1 MASTVSDLLVRLG
14 VDDVKFK
21 NGLSVAEARA
31 KSFSTRTTQYL
42 KNIENAANSVEKINT
57 RLFNFSVASVGLGTL
72 KNYVDGYTEVKN
84 KLALVESASFSSQRG
99 LQSLFDISLKTNQSL
114 EATSSIYQRF
124 AQNAQALGINQ
135 ARVAS
140 LTETVSKAV
149 AISGASAES
158 AQAALMQFGQ
168 SLASGVFR
176 GQEFNSVMEQAPGL
190 AQAMAK
196 GLGVSVGELRNMAN
210 AGKLT
215 MDVIIPALE
224 RVKGSVD
231 EQFNTRVVTIGMAFE
246 NLRTST
252 TKWIGELDQASGASN
267 GFATAVNGIAEHLTI
282 ATSALGGFAAA
293 LIINKLRAFIAA
305 GNEQATLAINVARAE
320 SVKTAALREQ
330 AQAEM
335 SLIQIKLTHART
347 EAELLA
353 IQQQSEVQSR
363 KLTAA
368 ITAENNARR
377 NLDLVTKR
385 ASAGGRLFSNALGFV
400 GGPIGLV
407 TIGLTAA
414 TGALIEYRQKTE
426 QAKQESLAF
435 ADSLDITSDSLRTV
449 TADMLSSMRTK
460 LERSIDTQKAVIAE
474 LKAETSRLEQQVKI
488 QIEGMDSQG
497 LQNNQH
503 AIERYK
509 KLIGDLS
516 IKKGELAAANEKLE
530 KSERDLLTLDSG
542 KSIAELNTKL
552 KELLPTVDLS
562 KINIDKLGL
571 SVEDFNRLAPSVES
585 GANSISSA
593 VQRMGAMA
601 LIVAGNFDA
610 LGLSVKNALSD
621 KAQKIIDRNN
631 RQIAINREKDPE
643 KKRRMEAED
652 QAINSGFDPSS
663 TDFSAVADSFYN
675 ALGSKKTKGASKGA
689 GKGERAR
696 DSWLNFYDEIR
707 KKSTSSLNEINL
719 EQDQMVR
726 RLNEHLK
733 KGVVSHQEYEIAK
746 TAITE
751 RFEKQRLELSGKY
764 APNKLLKSELKDELA
779 AIQELYAAGQLNQA
793 EAAKASQRAQFDYAQ
808 GVSQNVV
815 DPLAQFRAQFDPNQE
830 IENQRTRDLAL
841 LDAMQSGNEQKLLSE
856 EEYQRRK
863 KEIQDKYDLERQKK
877 EADYY
882 AQSTQMMSSAFDT
895 MAGVIANAAG
905 QQSAAYKA
913 MFAVSKAFAIAESM
927 INIQLA
933 LSEAAKLP
941 YPQNLVEYARA
952 ASQTASIVSN
962 IQSVTMSF
970 ATGGHVQ
977 GPGTGTSDS
986 IPAWLSNNEFVMT
999 SRTVDHYGVGFM
1011 NALNQRRLP
1020 KFANGGRVGG
1030 GGSPS
1035 YPGIRSNHGGGEMNN
1050 DITITIHID
1059 NNGNEETTTEQKA
1072 QQGKQLGDIIT
1083 GKVLEVLQ
1091 KERRSGGLLA

>member
-14 VDDVKFK
+14 VDDAKFR
-21 NGLSVAEARA
+21 NGLNVAEARA
-31 KSFSTRTTQYL
+31 KSFSIRTTQYL
-42 KNIENAANSVEKINT
+42 KNIENAANSIEKINY

-84 KLALVESASFSSQRG
+84 KLALVESTSFSSQRG

-149 AISGASAES
+149 AISGASAAS

-176 GQEFNSVMEQAPGL
+176 GQEFNSVMEQTPGL

-215 MDVIIPALE
+215 TDVIIPALE
-224 RVKGSVD
+224 RVKDSVD

-252 TKWIGELDQASGASN
+252 TKWIGELDQASGASQ
-267 GFATAVNGIAEHLTI
+267 GFATVISGMADHLTV
-282 ATSALGGFAAA
+282 ATSALGGFAAV
-293 LIINKLRAFIAA
+293 LSVNKLRAFIAA
-305 GNEQATLAINVARAE
+305 GNEQAALAINVARAE

-335 SLIQIKLTHART
+335 SLIQIKLAHART
-347 EAELLA
+347 ESELLA
-353 IQQQSEVQSR
+353 IQQQAEVQSR

-368 ITAENNARR
+368 IMAESNARR

-385 ASAGGRLFSNALGFV
+385 ATAGGRLFSNALGFV

-414 TGALIEYRQKTE
+414 AGALIEYRQKTE

-460 LERSIDTQKAVIAE
+460 LERSIETQKAVITE
-474 LKAETSRLEQQVKI
+474 LKAETNKLEQQVKI
-488 QIEGMDSQG
+488 QIDGMNSQG

-516 IKKGELAAANEKLE
+516 IKKGELAEANEKLE
-530 KSERDLLTLDSG
+530 KSERDLLTIDSG
-542 KSIAELNTKL
+542 KSIAEFNTKL

-571 SVEDFNRLAPSVES
+571 SVEDFNRLVPNAES

-631 RQIAINREKDPE
+631 RQIAIRNEKDPK
-643 KKRRMEAED
+643 KKRRLEAED
-652 QAINSGFDPSS
+652 QAINSGFNPTDG
-663 TDFSAVADSFYN
+663 DFSAVADSFYN
-675 ALGSKKTKGASKGA
+675 VLGVKD
-689 GKGERAR
+689 GKNGGKSERAR
-696 DSWLNFYDEIR
+696 DSWLSFYDEIR
-707 KKSTSSLNEINL
+707 KKNSSSLGEIEL
-719 EQDQMVR
+719 EQARMFQ
-726 RLNEHLK
+726 RLEEHHK
-733 KGVVSHQEYEIAK
+733 KGVVTYQEYETAK
-746 TAITE
+746 TAIAE
-751 RFEKQRLELSGKY
+751 RFARQRLELAGKY
-764 APNKLLKSELKDELA
+764 APEKLLKANLNDDLKS
-779 AIQELYAAGQLNQA
+779 IQELYSAGQLNQA

-808 GVSQNVV
+808 GVSQSAV

-895 MAGVIANAAG
+895 MAGVMANAAG
-905 QQSAAYKA
+905 KQSAAYKA
-913 MFAVSKAFAIAESM
+913 MFAVSKAFAIAESI

-941 YPQNLVEYARA
+941 YPQNLVEYARV

-1011 NALNQRRLP
+1011 NALNQRRFP
-1020 KFANGGRVGG
+1020 KFANGGHVGG
-1030 GGSPS
+1030 KSDS
-1035 YPGIRSNHGGGEMNN
+1035 YDGLFSGGGASTNN
-1050 DITITIHID
+1050 EVSITINID
-1059 NNGNEETTTEQKA
+1059 KNGNESVTAEQKA
-1072 QQGKQLGDIIT
+1072 AQGKELALAIQEN
-1083 GKVLEVLQ
+1083 VLEVLRKQ
-1091 KERRSGGLLA
+1091 RRPGGMLG

>member
-14 VDDVKFK
+14 VDDAKFK

-176 GQEFNSVMEQAPGL
+176 GQEFNSVMEQTPGL

-252 TKWIGELDQASGASN
+252 TKWIGELDQATGTSQ
-267 GFATAVNGIAEHLTI
+267 GFATVISGIADHLTV
-282 ATSALGGFAAA
+282 ATSALGGFAAV
-293 LIINKLRAFIAA
+293 LSVNKLRAFIAA
-305 GNEQATLAINVARAE
+305 GNEQAALAINVARAE
-320 SVKTAALREQ
+320 NVKTAALREQ

-347 EAELLA
+347 ESELLA
-353 IQQQSEVQSR
+353 IQQQAEVQSR

-368 ITAENNARR
+368 IMAESNARR

-385 ASAGGRLFSNALGFV
+385 ATAGGRLFSNALGFV

-414 TGALIEYRQKTE
+414 AGALIEYRQKTE

-435 ADSLDITSDSLRTV
+435 ADSLDVTGESLRTV

-460 LERSIDTQKAVIAE
+460 LERSIETQREVIAE
-474 LKAETSRLEQQVKI
+474 LKAETSRLERQVKI
-488 QIEGMDSQG
+488 QAEGMESQG
-497 LQNNQH
+497 LQNNQY

-516 IKKGELAAANEKLE
+516 IKKGELAIANEKLE
-530 KSERDLLTLDSG
+530 KSERDLAAIDSG
-542 KSIAELNTKL
+542 KSIAEFNTKL

-571 SVEDFNRLAPSVES
+571 SVEDFNRLVPSAES

-631 RQIAINREKDPE
+631 RQIAINREKDPK
-643 KKRRMEAED
+643 KKRRLEAED
-652 QAINSGFDPSS
+652 QAINSGFDPNS

-675 ALGSKKTKGASKGA
+675 ALGSKKTKGAGGA

-719 EQDQMVR
+719 EQDQMMR

-779 AIQELYAAGQLNQA
+779 AIQELYAAGQLTKGESDN
-793 EAAKASQRAQFDYAQ
+793 AKLKAKFEYAQ
-808 GVSQNVV
+808 QVSQNAVSPQDQV
-815 DPLAQFRAQFDPNQE
+815 RAIYDPTQELKNKQAQELAQ
-830 IENQRTRDLAL
+830 L
-841 LDAMQSGNEQKLLSE
+841 QSFNEQKLITE
-856 EEYQRRK
+856 EEFQQRRQ
-863 KEIQDKYDLERQKK
+863 EIIDKYKNNEFQQDMANYATGLNDLG
-877 EADYY
+877 
-882 AQSTQMMSSAFDT
+882 SAFDGLAS
-895 MAGVIANAAG
+895 MVEQSAGK
-905 QQSAAYKA
+905 QSAAYKA
-913 MFAVSKAFAIAESM
+913 MFAISKAFAIAEATVKLSQAIAQAM
-927 INIQLA
+927 ADPSA
-933 LSEAAKLP
+933 LTPAQKFANMAAVASAGV
-941 YPQNLVEYARA
+941 NLISQITSIA
-952 ASQTASIVSN
+952 A
-962 IQSVTMSF
+962 F

-999 SRTVDHYGVGFM
+999 SRTVDHYGVAFM

-1020 KFANGGRVGG
+1020 RFASGGRVGG

-1035 YPGIRSNHGGGEMNN
+1035 YPGISSNGGEGDHNEIS
-1050 DITITIHID
+1050 ITINIAKDGKEDVTV
-1059 NNGNEETTTEQKA
+1059 EQQIAQSKA
-1072 QQGKQLGDIIT
+1072 LSDAIT
-1083 GKVLEVLQ
+1083 VKVLEVMRKQ
-1091 KERRSGGLLA
+1091 RGRDGGLLN

>member
-14 VDDVKFK
+14 VDDAKFR
-21 NGLSVAEARA
+21 NGLNVAEARA
-31 KSFSTRTTQYL
+31 KSFSIRTTQYL
-42 KNIENAANSVEKINT
+42 KNIENAANSLEKINT
-57 RLFNFSVASVGLGTL
+57 RLFNFSIAGVGLGTL
-72 KNYVDGYTEVKN
+72 KNYADGYTEVKN

-124 AQNAQALGINQ
+124 AQNAQALGISQ

-149 AISGASAES
+149 AISGASAAS

-176 GQEFNSVMEQAPGL
+176 GQEFNSVMEQTPGL

-252 TKWIGELDQASGASN
+252 TKWIGELDQATGASQ
-267 GFATAVNGIAEHLTI
+267 GFATVISGMADHLTV
-282 ATSALGGFAAA
+282 ATSALGGFAAV
-293 LIINKLRAFIAA
+293 LSINKLRAFIAA
-305 GNEQATLAINVARAE
+305 GNEQAALAINVARAE

-335 SLIQIKLTHART
+335 SLIQIKLTHVRT

-353 IQQQSEVQSR
+353 IQQQAEVQSR

-368 ITAENNARR
+368 IMAESNARR
-377 NLDLVTKR
+377 NLDIVTKH
-385 ASAGGRLFSNALGFV
+385 ATAGGRLFSNALGFV

-414 TGALIEYRQKTE
+414 AGALIEYRQKTE

-435 ADSLDITSDSLRTV
+435 ADSLDITSDSLRTI

-460 LERSIDTQKAVIAE
+460 LERSIETQKAVITE
-474 LKAETSRLEQQVKI
+474 LKAETNRLEQQVKI
-488 QIEGMDSQG
+488 QIDGMNSQG

-516 IKKGELAAANEKLE
+516 IKKGELAEANEKLE
-530 KSERDLLTLDSG
+530 KSERDLLTIDSG
-542 KSIAELNTKL
+542 KSIAEFNTKL

-571 SVEDFNRLAPSVES
+571 SVEDFNRLVPSVES
-585 GANSISSA
+585 GSNSISSA

-601 LIVAGNFDA
+601 LIVASNFDA

-631 RQIAINREKDPE
+631 RQIAINREKDPK
-643 KKRRMEAED
+643 KKRRLEAED
-652 QAINSGFDPSS
+652 QAINSGFDPNS

-675 ALGSKKTKGASKGA
+675 ALGSKKTKGSG
-689 GKGERAR
+689 GKSEQAR

-719 EQDQMVR
+719 EQDQMMR

-841 LDAMQSGNEQKLLSE
+841 LDAMRSGNEQKLLSE

-895 MAGVIANAAG
+895 MAGVMANAAG

-1011 NALNQRRLP
+1011 NALNQRRFP
-1020 KFANGGRVGG
+1020 KFANGGHVGG
-1030 GGSPS
+1030 KSDS
-1035 YPGIRSNHGGGEMNN
+1035 YDGLFSGGGASTNN
-1050 DITITIHID
+1050 EVSITINID
-1059 NNGNEETTTEQKA
+1059 KNGNESVTAEQKA
-1072 QQGKQLGDIIT
+1072 EQGKELALAIQAN
-1083 GKVLEVLQ
+1083 VLEVLRKQ
-1091 KERRSGGLLA
+1091 RRPGGMLG

>member
-14 VDDVKFK
+14 VDDAKFRS
-21 NGLSVAEARA
+21 GLNVAEARA
-31 KSFSTRTTQYL
+31 KSFSIRTTQYL
-42 KNIENAANSVEKINT
+42 ENIENAANSLEKINT
-57 RLFNFSVASVGLGTL
+57 RLFNFSVAGVGLGTL
-72 KNYVDGYTEVKN
+72 KNYADGYTEVKN

-176 GQEFNSVMEQAPGL
+176 GQEFNSVMEQTPGL

-231 EQFNTRVVTIGMAFE
+231 EQFNTRVVTISMAFE

-252 TKWIGELDQASGASN
+252 TKWIGELDQATGTSQ
-267 GFATAVNGIAEHLTI
+267 GFATVISGVADHLTV
-282 ATSALGGFAAA
+282 ATSALGGFAAV
-293 LIINKLRAFIAA
+293 LSINKLRAFIAA
-305 GNEQATLAINVARAE
+305 GNEQAALAINVARAE
-320 SVKTAALREQ
+320 NVKTAALREQ

-347 EAELLA
+347 ESELLA
-353 IQQQSEVQSR
+353 IQQQAEVQSR

-368 ITAENNARR
+368 IMAESNARR

-385 ASAGGRLFSNALGFV
+385 ATAGGRLFSNALGFV

-414 TGALIEYRQKTE
+414 AGALIEYRQKTE

-460 LERSIDTQKAVIAE
+460 LERSIETQKAVITE
-474 LKAETSRLEQQVKI
+474 LKAETNRLEQQVKI
-488 QIEGMDSQG
+488 QIDGMNSQG

-516 IKKGELAAANEKLE
+516 IKKGELAEANEKLE
-530 KSERDLLTLDSG
+530 KSERDLLTIDSG
-542 KSIAELNTKL
+542 KSIAEFNTKL

-571 SVEDFNRLAPSVES
+571 SVEDFNRLVPSAES

-601 LIVAGNFDA
+601 LIVASNFDA

-631 RQIAINREKDPE
+631 RQIAINREKDPK
-643 KKRRMEAED
+643 KKRRLEAED
-652 QAINSGFDPSS
+652 QAINSGFDPNS

-675 ALGSKKTKGASKGA
+675 VLGSKKTKGA

-707 KKSTSSLNEINL
+707 KKNSSSLGEIEL
-719 EQDQMVR
+719 EQARMFQ
-726 RLNEHLK
+726 RLEEHNK
-733 KGVVSHQEYEIAK
+733 KGVVSYQEYETAK
-746 TAITE
+746 TAIAE
-751 RFEKQRLELSGKY
+751 RFARQRLELAGKY
-764 APNKLLKSELKDELA
+764 APEKLLKANLNDDLKS
-779 AIQELYAAGQLNQA
+779 IQELYNAGQLNQA
-793 EAAKASQRAQFDYAQ
+793 EAAKAAQRAQFDYAQ
-808 GVSQNVV
+808 GVSQNAV
-815 DPLAQFRAQFDPNQE
+815 DPLSQFRAQFDPNQE

-841 LDAMQSGNEQKLLSE
+841 LEAMQSGNEQKLLSE

-877 EADYY
+877 ESDYY

-895 MAGVIANAAG
+895 MAGVMANAAG

-913 MFAVSKAFAIAESM
+913 MFAASKAFAIAESI

-941 YPQNLVEYARA
+941 YPENLVEYARV

-1011 NALNQRRLP
+1011 NALNQRRFP
-1020 KFANGGRVGG
+1020 KFANGGHVGG
-1030 GGSPS
+1030 KSDS
-1035 YPGIRSNHGGGEMNN
+1035 YDGLFSGGGASTNN
-1050 DITITIHID
+1050 EVSITINID
-1059 NNGNEETTTEQKA
+1059 KNGNETVTAEQKA
-1072 QQGKQLGDIIT
+1072 AQGKELALAIQEN
-1083 GKVLEVLQ
+1083 VLEVLRKQ
-1091 KERRSGGLLA
+1091 RRPGGMLG

>member
-14 VDDVKFK
+14 VDDAKFR
-21 NGLSVAEARA
+21 NGLNVAEARA
-31 KSFSTRTTQYL
+31 KSFSIRTTQYL
-42 KNIENAANSVEKINT
+42 KNIENAANSIEKINY

-149 AISGASAES
+149 AISGASAAS

-176 GQEFNSVMEQAPGL
+176 GQEFNSVMEQTPGL

-252 TKWIGELDQASGASN
+252 TKWIGELDQATGASQ
-267 GFATAVNGIAEHLTI
+267 GFATVISGTADHLTV
-282 ATSALGGFAAA
+282 ATSALGGFAAV
-293 LIINKLRAFIAA
+293 LSINKLRAFIAA
-305 GNEQATLAINVARAE
+305 GNEQAALAINVARAE
-320 SVKTAALREQ
+320 NVKTAALREQ

-347 EAELLA
+347 ESELLA
-353 IQQQSEVQSR
+353 IQQQAEVQSR

-368 ITAENNARR
+368 IMAESNARR

-385 ASAGGRLFSNALGFV
+385 ATAGGRLFSNALGFV

-414 TGALIEYRQKTE
+414 AGALIEYRQKTE

-435 ADSLDITSDSLRTV
+435 ADSLDVTGESLRTV

-460 LERSIDTQKAVIAE
+460 LERSIETQREVIAE
-474 LKAETSRLEQQVKI
+474 LKAETSRLERQVKI
-488 QIEGMDSQG
+488 QAERMESQG
-497 LQNNQH
+497 LQNNQY
-503 AIERYK
+503 AIKRYK

-516 IKKGELAAANEKLE
+516 IKKGELAIANEKLE
-530 KSERDLLTLDSG
+530 KSERDLAAIDSG
-542 KSIAELNTKL
+542 KSIAEFNTKL

-571 SVEDFNRLAPSVES
+571 SVEDFNRLVPSAES

-631 RQIAINREKDPE
+631 RQIAINREKDPK
-643 KKRRMEAED
+643 KKRRLEAED
-652 QAINSGFDPSS
+652 QAINSGFDPNS

-675 ALGSKKTKGASKGA
+675 ALGSKKTKGA

-719 EQDQMVR
+719 EQDQMMR

-779 AIQELYAAGQLNQA
+779 AIQELYAAGQLTKGESDN
-793 EAAKASQRAQFDYAQ
+793 AKLKAKFEYAQ
-808 GVSQNVV
+808 QVSQNAVSPQDQV
-815 DPLAQFRAQFDPNQE
+815 RAIYDPTQELKNKQAQELAQLQAF
-830 IENQRTRDLAL
+830 
-841 LDAMQSGNEQKLLSE
+841 NEQKLITE
-856 EEYQRRK
+856 DEFQQRRQ
-863 KEIQDKYDLERQKK
+863 EIIDKYKNDEFQRDMANYATGLNDLG
-877 EADYY
+877 
-882 AQSTQMMSSAFDT
+882 SAFDGLAS
-895 MAGVIANAAG
+895 MVEQSAGK
-905 QQSAAYKA
+905 QSAAYKA
-913 MFAVSKAFAIAESM
+913 MFAISKAFAIAEATVKLSQAIAQAM
-927 INIQLA
+927 ADPSA
-933 LSEAAKLP
+933 LTPAQKFANMAAVASAGV
-941 YPQNLVEYARA
+941 NLISQITSVA
-952 ASQTASIVSN
+952 A
-962 IQSVTMSF
+962 F

-999 SRTVDHYGVGFM
+999 SRTVDHYGVAFM

-1020 KFANGGRVGG
+1020 RFASGGRVGG

-1035 YPGIRSNHGGGEMNN
+1035 YPGISGNGGEGDHNEIS
-1050 DITITIHID
+1050 ITINIAKDGKEDVTV
-1059 NNGNEETTTEQKA
+1059 EQQIAQSKA
-1072 QQGKQLGDIIT
+1072 LSDAIT
-1083 GKVLEVLQ
+1083 VKVLEVMRKQ
-1091 KERRSGGLLA
+1091 RGRDGGLLN

>member
-14 VDDVKFK
+14 VDDAKFRS
-21 NGLSVAEARA
+21 GLNVAEARA
-31 KSFSTRTTQYL
+31 KSFSIRTTQYL
-42 KNIENAANSVEKINT
+42 KNIENAANSLEKINT

-72 KNYVDGYTEVKN
+72 KNYADGYTEVKN

-149 AISGASAES
+149 AISGASAAS

-176 GQEFNSVMEQAPGL
+176 GQEFNSVMEQTPGL
-190 AQAMAK
+190 AQAIAK
-196 GLGVSVGELRNMAN
+196 GLGVSIGELRNMAN

-231 EQFNTRVVTIGMAFE
+231 EQFNTRVVTISMAFE

-252 TKWIGELDQASGASN
+252 TKWIGELDQATGTSQ
-267 GFATAVNGIAEHLTI
+267 GFATVISGVADHLTV
-282 ATSALGGFAAA
+282 ATSALGGFAAV
-293 LIINKLRAFIAA
+293 LSINKLRAFIAA
-305 GNEQATLAINVARAE
+305 GNEQAALAINVARAE
-320 SVKTAALREQ
+320 NVKTAALREQ

-347 EAELLA
+347 ESELLA
-353 IQQQSEVQSR
+353 IQQQAEVQSR

-368 ITAENNARR
+368 IMAESNARR

-385 ASAGGRLFSNALGFV
+385 ATAGGRLFSNALGFV

-414 TGALIEYRQKTE
+414 AGALIEYRQKTE

-435 ADSLDITSDSLRTV
+435 ADSLDITSDSLRTI

-460 LERSIDTQKAVIAE
+460 LERSIETQKAVITE
-474 LKAETSRLEQQVKI
+474 LKAETNRLEQQVKI
-488 QIEGMDSQG
+488 QIDGMNSQG

-516 IKKGELAAANEKLE
+516 IKKGELAEANEKLE
-530 KSERDLLTLDSG
+530 KSERDLLTIDSG
-542 KSIAELNTKL
+542 KSIAEFNTKL

-571 SVEDFNRLAPSVES
+571 SVEDFNRLVPSAES

-631 RQIAINREKDPE
+631 RQIAINREKDPK
-643 KKRRMEAED
+643 KKRRLEAED
-652 QAINSGFDPSS
+652 QAINSGFDPNS

-675 ALGSKKTKGASKGA
+675 ALGSKKTKGA

-707 KKSTSSLNEINL
+707 KKNSSSLGEIEL
-719 EQDQMVR
+719 EQARMFQ
-726 RLNEHLK
+726 RLEEHNK
-733 KGVVSHQEYEIAK
+733 KGVVSYQEYETAK
-746 TAITE
+746 TAIAE
-751 RFEKQRLELSGKY
+751 RFARQRLELAGKY
-764 APNKLLKSELKDELA
+764 APEKLLKANRDDELKS
-779 AIQELYAAGQLNQA
+779 IQELYEKGQINQS
-793 EAAKASQRAQFDYAQ
+793 EAAKASNRVQFDYAQ
-808 GVSQNVV
+808 GVSQNAV
-815 DPLAQFRAQFDPNQE
+815 DPLSQFRAQFDPNQE

-856 EEYQRRK
+856 EEYQKRRQQ
-863 KEIQDKYDLERQKK
+863 IMDRYDNQRRQS
-877 EADYY
+877 ELDYY
-882 AQSTQMMSSAFDT
+882 GQSAQMMSSAFDT
-895 MAGVIANAAG
+895 MAGVMENAAG
-905 QQSAAYKA
+905 KQSGIYKA
-913 MFAVSKAFAIAESM
+913 MFVASKAFAIAESV
-927 INIQLA
+927 IKIKQGIANASSLPFPSNLA
-933 LSEAAKLP
+933 AMAS
-941 YPQNLVEYARA
+941 VA
-952 ASQTASIVSN
+952 ASTANIVST
-962 IQSVTMSF
+962 IQSVSMKF

-1011 NALNQRRLP
+1011 NALNQRRFP
-1020 KFANGGRVGG
+1020 KFANGGHVGG
-1030 GGSPS
+1030 KSDS
-1035 YPGIRSNHGGGEMNN
+1035 YDGLFSGGGASTNN
-1050 DITITIHID
+1050 EVSITINID
-1059 NNGNEETTTEQKA
+1059 KNGNETVTAEQKA
-1072 QQGKQLGDIIT
+1072 AQGKELALAIQEN
-1083 GKVLEVLQ
+1083 VLEVLRKQ
-1091 KERRSGGLLA
+1091 RRPGGMLG

>member
-14 VDDVKFK
+14 VDDAKFRS
-21 NGLSVAEARA
+21 GLNVAEARA
-31 KSFSTRTTQYL
+31 KSFSIRTTQYL
-42 KNIENAANSVEKINT
+42 KNIENAANSLEKINT
-57 RLFNFSVASVGLGTL
+57 RLFNFSVAGVGLGTL
-72 KNYVDGYTEVKN
+72 KNYADGYTEVKN

-176 GQEFNSVMEQAPGL
+176 GQEFNSVMEQTPGL

-231 EQFNTRVVTIGMAFE
+231 EQFNTRVVTISMAFE

-252 TKWIGELDQASGASN
+252 TKWIGELDQATGTSQ
-267 GFATAVNGIAEHLTI
+267 GFATVISGVADHLTV
-282 ATSALGGFAAA
+282 ATSALGGFAAV
-293 LIINKLRAFIAA
+293 LSINKLRAFIAA
-305 GNEQATLAINVARAE
+305 GNEQAALAINVARAE
-320 SVKTAALREQ
+320 NVKTAALREQ

-347 EAELLA
+347 ESELLA
-353 IQQQSEVQSR
+353 IQQQAEVQSR

-368 ITAENNARR
+368 IMAESNARR

-385 ASAGGRLFSNALGFV
+385 ATAGGRLFSNALGFV

-414 TGALIEYRQKTE
+414 AGALIEYRQKTE

-460 LERSIDTQKAVIAE
+460 LERSIETQKAVITE
-474 LKAETSRLEQQVKI
+474 LKAETNRLEQQVKI
-488 QIEGMDSQG
+488 QIDGMNSQG

-516 IKKGELAAANEKLE
+516 IKKGELAEANEKLE
-530 KSERDLLTLDSG
+530 KSERDLLTIDSG
-542 KSIAELNTKL
+542 KSIAEFNTKL

-571 SVEDFNRLAPSVES
+571 SVEDFNRLVPSAES

-601 LIVAGNFDA
+601 LIVASNFDA

-631 RQIAINREKDPE
+631 RQIAINREKDPK
-643 KKRRMEAED
+643 KKRRLEAED
-652 QAINSGFDPSS
+652 QAINSGFDPNS

-675 ALGSKKTKGASKGA
+675 ALGSKKTKGA

-707 KKSTSSLNEINL
+707 KKNSSSLGEIEL
-719 EQDQMVR
+719 EQARMFQ
-726 RLNEHLK
+726 RLEEHHK
-733 KGVVSHQEYEIAK
+733 KGVVTYQEYETAK
-746 TAITE
+746 TAIAE
-751 RFEKQRLELSGKY
+751 RFARQRLELAGKY
-764 APNKLLKSELKDELA
+764 APEKLLKANLNDDLKS
-779 AIQELYAAGQLNQA
+779 IQELYSAGQLNQA
-793 EAAKASQRAQFDYAQ
+793 EATKASQRAQFDYAQ
-808 GVSQNVV
+808 GVSQSAV

-895 MAGVIANAAG
+895 MAGVMANAAG

-913 MFAVSKAFAIAESM
+913 MFAVSKAFAIAESI

-941 YPQNLVEYARA
+941 YPANLVEYARV

-962 IQSVTMSF
+962 IQSVTMKF

-1020 KFANGGRVGG
+1020 KFANGGHVGG
-1030 GGSPS
+1030 KSDS
-1035 YPGIRSNHGGGEMNN
+1035 YDGLFSGGGASTNN
-1050 DITITIHID
+1050 EVSITINID
-1059 NNGNEETTTEQKA
+1059 KNGNESVTAEQKA
-1072 QQGKQLGDIIT
+1072 AQGKELALAIQAN
-1083 GKVLEVLQ
+1083 VLEVLRKQ
-1091 KERRSGGLLA
+1091 RRPGGMLG

>member
-14 VDDVKFK
+14 VDDVKFRS
-21 NGLSVAEARA
+21 GLNVAEARA
-31 KSFSTRTTQYL
+31 KSFSIRTTQYL
-42 KNIENAANSVEKINT
+42 KNIENAANSIEKINY

-72 KNYVDGYTEVKN
+72 KNYADGYTEVKN

-149 AISGASAES
+149 AISGASAAS

-176 GQEFNSVMEQAPGL
+176 GQEFNSVMEQTPGL

-196 GLGVSVGELRNMAN
+196 GLGVSIGELRNMAN

-215 MDVIIPALE
+215 TDVIIPALE

-231 EQFNTRVVTIGMAFE
+231 EKFNTRVVTIGMAFE

-252 TKWIGELDQASGASN
+252 TKWIGELDQATGTSQ
-267 GFATAVNGIAEHLTI
+267 GFATVISGMADHLTV
-282 ATSALGGFAAA
+282 ATSALGGFAAV

-305 GNEQATLAINVARAE
+305 GNEQAALAINVARAE

-407 TIGLTAA
+407 TIGLAAA

-460 LERSIDTQKAVIAE
+460 LERSIETQKAVIAE
-474 LKAETSRLEQQVKI
+474 LKAETARLERAVKT
-488 QIEGMDSQG
+488 QAEGMESQG
-497 LQNNQH
+497 LQNNQY
-503 AIERYK
+503 AIDNYK
-509 KLIGDLS
+509 KLLGDLS
-516 IKKGELAAANEKLE
+516 IKKGELSDANEKLK
-530 KSERDLLTLDSG
+530 KSELDLAAIDSG
-542 KSIAELNTKL
+542 KSVAELNTRL

-571 SVEDFNRLAPSVES
+571 SVDDFNRLVPTLEN
-585 GANSISSA
+585 GADSISSA

-631 RQIAINREKDPE
+631 RQIAINREKDPK
-643 KKRRMEAED
+643 KKRRLEAED
-652 QAINSGFDPSS
+652 QAINSGFDPNS

-675 ALGSKKTKGASKGA
+675 ALGSKKTKGA

-719 EQDQMVR
+719 EQDQMMR

-733 KGVVSHQEYEIAK
+733 KGVISHQEYEIAK

-779 AIQELYAAGQLNQA
+779 AIQELYAAGQLTKGESDN
-793 EAAKASQRAQFDYAQ
+793 AKLKAKFEYAQ
-808 GVSQNVV
+808 QVSQNAVSPQDQV
-815 DPLAQFRAQFDPNQE
+815 RAIYDPTQELKNKQAQELAQLQAF
-830 IENQRTRDLAL
+830 
-841 LDAMQSGNEQKLLSE
+841 NEQKLITE
-856 EEYQRRK
+856 EEFQQRRQ
-863 KEIQDKYDLERQKK
+863 EIIDKYKNDEFQRDMTNYATGLNDLG
-877 EADYY
+877 
-882 AQSTQMMSSAFDT
+882 SAFDGLAS
-895 MAGVIANAAG
+895 MVEQSAGK
-905 QQSAAYKA
+905 QSAAYKA
-913 MFAVSKAFAIAESM
+913 MFAISKAFAIAEATVKLSQAIAQAM
-927 INIQLA
+927 ADPSA
-933 LSEAAKLP
+933 LTPAQKFANMAAVASAGV
-941 YPQNLVEYARA
+941 NLISQITSVA
-952 ASQTASIVSN
+952 A
-962 IQSVTMSF
+962 F

-999 SRTVDHYGVGFM
+999 SRTVDHYGVAFM

-1020 KFANGGRVGG
+1020 RFASGGRVGG

-1035 YPGIRSNHGGGEMNN
+1035 YPGISSNGGEGDHNEIS
-1050 DITITIHID
+1050 ITINIAKDGKEDVTV
-1059 NNGNEETTTEQKA
+1059 EQQIAQSKA
-1072 QQGKQLGDIIT
+1072 LSDAIT
-1083 GKVLEVLQ
+1083 VKVLEVMRKQ
-1091 KERRSGGLLA
+1091 RGRDGGLLN

>member
-14 VDDVKFK
+14 VDDAKFR
-21 NGLSVAEARA
+21 NGLNVAEARA
-31 KSFSTRTTQYL
+31 KSFSIRTTQYL
-42 KNIENAANSVEKINT
+42 KNIENAANSIEKINY

-149 AISGASAES
+149 AISGASAAS

-176 GQEFNSVMEQAPGL
+176 GQEFNSVMEQTPGL
-190 AQAMAK
+190 AQAIAK

-215 MDVIIPALE
+215 TDVIIPALE

-231 EQFNTRVVTIGMAFE
+231 EQFNTRVVTISMAFE

-252 TKWIGELDQASGASN
+252 TKWIGELDQATGASQ
-267 GFATAVNGIAEHLTI
+267 GFATVISGMADHLTV
-282 ATSALGGFAAA
+282 ATSALGGFAAV
-293 LIINKLRAFIAA
+293 LSINKLRAFIAA
-305 GNEQATLAINVARAE
+305 GNEQAALAINVARAE
-320 SVKTAALREQ
+320 NVKTAALREQ

-347 EAELLA
+347 ESELLA
-353 IQQQSEVQSR
+353 IQQQAEVQSR

-368 ITAENNARR
+368 IMAESNARR

-385 ASAGGRLFSNALGFV
+385 ATAGGRLFSNALGFV

-414 TGALIEYRQKTE
+414 AGALLEYRQKAE
-426 QAKQESLAF
+426 QAKQESLSF
-435 ADSLDITSDSLRTV
+435 ADSLNITSDSLRTV
-449 TADMLSSMRTK
+449 TADVLSSMRTK
-460 LERSIDTQKAVIAE
+460 LERSIETQKAVITG
-474 LKAETSRLEQQVKI
+474 LKEETSRLEQQVKI
-488 QIEGMDSQG
+488 QINGMNSQG
-497 LQNNQH
+497 LQNNQY

-542 KSIAELNTKL
+542 KPIAELNTKL

-571 SVEDFNRLAPSVES
+571 SVEDFNRLVPSAES

-631 RQIAINREKDPE
+631 RQIAIRNEKDPK
-643 KKRRMEAED
+643 KKRRLEAED
-652 QAINSGFDPSS
+652 QAINSGFDPNS

-675 ALGSKKTKGASKGA
+675 ALGAKD
-689 GKGERAR
+689 GKSGGKSERAR
-696 DSWLNFYDEIR
+696 DSWLSFYDEIR

-719 EQDQMVR
+719 EQDQMMR

-779 AIQELYAAGQLNQA
+779 AIQELYAAGQLTKGESDN
-793 EAAKASQRAQFDYAQ
+793 AKLKAKFEYAQ
-808 GVSQNVV
+808 QVSQNAVSPQDQV
-815 DPLAQFRAQFDPNQE
+815 RAIYDPTQELKNKQTQELAQLQAF
-830 IENQRTRDLAL
+830 
-841 LDAMQSGNEQKLLSE
+841 NEQKLITE
-856 EEYQRRK
+856 EEFQKRRQ
-863 KEIQDKYDLERQKK
+863 EIIDKYKNDEFQRDMANYATGLNDLG
-877 EADYY
+877 
-882 AQSTQMMSSAFDT
+882 SAFDGLAS
-895 MAGVIANAAG
+895 MVEQSAGK
-905 QQSAAYKA
+905 QSAAYKA
-913 MFAVSKAFAIAESM
+913 MFAISKAFAIAEATVKLSQAIAQAM
-927 INIQLA
+927 ADPSA
-933 LSEAAKLP
+933 LTPAQKFANMAAVASAGV
-941 YPQNLVEYARA
+941 NLISQITSVA
-952 ASQTASIVSN
+952 A
-962 IQSVTMSF
+962 F

-999 SRTVDHYGVGFM
+999 SRTVDHYGMAFM

-1020 KFANGGRVGG
+1020 RFASGGRVGG

-1035 YPGIRSNHGGGEMNN
+1035 YPGISSNGGEGDHNEIS
-1050 DITITIHID
+1050 ITINIAKDGKEDVTV
-1059 NNGNEETTTEQKA
+1059 EQQIAQSKA
-1072 QQGKQLGDIIT
+1072 LSDAIT
-1083 GKVLEVLQ
+1083 VKVLEVMRKQ
-1091 KERRSGGLLA
+1091 RGRDGGLLN

>member
-14 VDDVKFK
+14 VDDVKFRS
-21 NGLSVAEARA
+21 GLNVAEARA
-31 KSFSTRTTQYL
+31 KSFSIRTAQYL
-42 KNIENAANSVEKINT
+42 KNIENAANSLEKINT

-72 KNYVDGYTEVKN
+72 KNYADGYTEVKN

-149 AISGASAES
+149 AISGASAAS

-176 GQEFNSVMEQAPGL
+176 GQEFNSVMEQTPGL

-196 GLGVSVGELRNMAN
+196 GLGVSIGELRNMAN

-215 MDVIIPALE
+215 TDVIIPALE

-231 EQFNTRVVTIGMAFE
+231 EKFNTRVVTIGMAFE

-252 TKWIGELDQASGASN
+252 TKWIGELDQATGTSQ
-267 GFATAVNGIAEHLTI
+267 GFATVISGMADHLTV
-282 ATSALGGFAAA
+282 ATSALGGFAAV

-305 GNEQATLAINVARAE
+305 GNEQAALAINVARAE

-407 TIGLTAA
+407 TIGLAAA

-460 LERSIDTQKAVIAE
+460 LERSIETQKAVIAE
-474 LKAETSRLEQQVKI
+474 LKAETARLERAVKT
-488 QIEGMDSQG
+488 QAEGMESQG
-497 LQNNQH
+497 LQNNQY
-503 AIERYK
+503 AIDNYK
-509 KLIGDLS
+509 KLLGDLS
-516 IKKGELAAANEKLE
+516 IKKGELSDANEKLK
-530 KSERDLLTLDSG
+530 KSELDLAAIDSG
-542 KSIAELNTKL
+542 KSVAELNTRL

-571 SVEDFNRLAPSVES
+571 SVDDFNRLVPTLEN
-585 GANSISSA
+585 GADSISSA

-631 RQIAINREKDPE
+631 RQIAINREKDPK
-643 KKRRMEAED
+643 KKRRLEAED
-652 QAINSGFDPSS
+652 QAINSGFDPNS

-675 ALGSKKTKGASKGA
+675 ALGSKKTKGA

-719 EQDQMVR
+719 EQDQMMR

-779 AIQELYAAGQLNQA
+779 AIQELYAAGQLTKGESDN
-793 EAAKASQRAQFDYAQ
+793 AKLKAKFEYAQ
-808 GVSQNVV
+808 QVSQNAVSPQDQV
-815 DPLAQFRAQFDPNQE
+815 RAIYDPTQELKNKQAQELAQLQAF
-830 IENQRTRDLAL
+830 
-841 LDAMQSGNEQKLLSE
+841 NEQKLITE
-856 EEYQRRK
+856 EEFQQRRQ
-863 KEIQDKYDLERQKK
+863 EIIDKYKNDEFQRDMTNYATGLNDLG
-877 EADYY
+877 
-882 AQSTQMMSSAFDT
+882 SAFDGLAS
-895 MAGVIANAAG
+895 MVEQSAGK
-905 QQSAAYKA
+905 QSAAYKA
-913 MFAVSKAFAIAESM
+913 MFAISKAFAIAEATVKLSQAIAQAM
-927 INIQLA
+927 ADPSA
-933 LSEAAKLP
+933 LTPAQKFANMAAVASAGV
-941 YPQNLVEYARA
+941 NLISQITSVA
-952 ASQTASIVSN
+952 A
-962 IQSVTMSF
+962 F

-999 SRTVDHYGVGFM
+999 SRTVDHYGVAFM

-1020 KFANGGRVGG
+1020 RFASGGRVGG

-1035 YPGIRSNHGGGEMNN
+1035 YPGISSNGGEGDHNEIS
-1050 DITITIHID
+1050 ITINIAKDGKEDVTV
-1059 NNGNEETTTEQKA
+1059 EQQIAQSKA
-1072 QQGKQLGDIIT
+1072 LSDAIT
-1083 GKVLEVLQ
+1083 VKVLEVMRKQ
-1091 KERRSGGLLA
+1091 RGRDGGLLN

>member
-14 VDDVKFK
+14 VDDVKFRS
-21 NGLSVAEARA
+21 GLNVAEARA
-31 KSFSTRTTQYL
+31 KSFSIRTTQYL
-42 KNIENAANSVEKINT
+42 KNIENAANSIEKINY

-72 KNYVDGYTEVKN
+72 KNYADGYTEVKN

-149 AISGASAES
+149 AISGASAAS

-176 GQEFNSVMEQAPGL
+176 GQEFNSVMEQTPGL

-196 GLGVSVGELRNMAN
+196 GLGVSIGELRNMAN

-215 MDVIIPALE
+215 TDVIIPALE

-231 EQFNTRVVTIGMAFE
+231 EKFNTRVVTIGMAFE

-252 TKWIGELDQASGASN
+252 TKWIGELDQATGTSQ
-267 GFATAVNGIAEHLTI
+267 GFATVISGMADHLTV
-282 ATSALGGFAAA
+282 ATSALGGFAAV

-305 GNEQATLAINVARAE
+305 GNEQAALAINVARAE

-407 TIGLTAA
+407 TIGLAAA

-460 LERSIDTQKAVIAE
+460 LERSIETQKAVIAE
-474 LKAETSRLEQQVKI
+474 LKAETARLERAVKT
-488 QIEGMDSQG
+488 QAEGMESQG
-497 LQNNQH
+497 LQNNQY
-503 AIERYK
+503 AIDNYK
-509 KLIGDLS
+509 KLLGDLS
-516 IKKGELAAANEKLE
+516 IKKGELSDANEKLK
-530 KSERDLLTLDSG
+530 KSELDLAAIDSG
-542 KSIAELNTKL
+542 KSVAELNTRL

-571 SVEDFNRLAPSVES
+571 SVDDFNRLVPTLEN
-585 GANSISSA
+585 GADSISSA

-631 RQIAINREKDPE
+631 RQIAINREKDPK
-643 KKRRMEAED
+643 KKRRLEAED
-652 QAINSGFDPSS
+652 QAINSGFDPNS
-663 TDFSAVADSFYN
+663 TGFSAVADSFYN
-675 ALGSKKTKGASKGA
+675 ALGSKKTKGA

-719 EQDQMVR
+719 EQDQMMR

-733 KGVVSHQEYEIAK
+733 KGVISHQEYEIAK

-779 AIQELYAAGQLNQA
+779 AIQELYAAGQLTKGESDN
-793 EAAKASQRAQFDYAQ
+793 AKLKAKFEYAQ
-808 GVSQNVV
+808 QVSQNAVSPQDQV
-815 DPLAQFRAQFDPNQE
+815 RAIYDPTQELKNKQAQELAQLQAF
-830 IENQRTRDLAL
+830 
-841 LDAMQSGNEQKLLSE
+841 NEQKLITE
-856 EEYQRRK
+856 EEFQQRRQ
-863 KEIQDKYDLERQKK
+863 EIIDKYKNDEFQRDMTNYATGLNDLG
-877 EADYY
+877 
-882 AQSTQMMSSAFDT
+882 SAFDGLAS
-895 MAGVIANAAG
+895 MVEQSAGK
-905 QQSAAYKA
+905 QSAAYKA
-913 MFAVSKAFAIAESM
+913 MFAISKAFAIAEATVKLSQAIAQAM
-927 INIQLA
+927 ADPSA
-933 LSEAAKLP
+933 LTPAQKFANMAAVASAGV
-941 YPQNLVEYARA
+941 NLISQITSVA
-952 ASQTASIVSN
+952 A
-962 IQSVTMSF
+962 F

-999 SRTVDHYGVGFM
+999 SRTVDHYGVAFM

-1020 KFANGGRVGG
+1020 RFASGGRVGG

-1035 YPGIRSNHGGGEMNN
+1035 YPGISSNGGEGDHNEIS
-1050 DITITIHID
+1050 ITINIAKDGKEDVTV
-1059 NNGNEETTTEQKA
+1059 EQQIAQSKA
-1072 QQGKQLGDIIT
+1072 LSDAIT
-1083 GKVLEVLQ
+1083 VKVLEVMRKQ
-1091 KERRSGGLLA
+1091 RGRDGGLLN

>member
-14 VDDVKFK
+14 VDDAKFRS
-21 NGLSVAEARA
+21 GLNVAEARA
-31 KSFSTRTTQYL
+31 KSFSIRTTQYL
-42 KNIENAANSVEKINT
+42 KNIENAANSLEKINT
-57 RLFNFSVASVGLGTL
+57 RLFNFSVAGVGLGTL
-72 KNYVDGYTEVKN
+72 KNYADGYTEVKN

-176 GQEFNSVMEQAPGL
+176 GQEFNSVMEQTPGL

-231 EQFNTRVVTIGMAFE
+231 EQFNTRIVTIGMAFE

-252 TKWIGELDQASGASN
+252 TKWIGELDQASGASQ
-267 GFATAVNGIAEHLTI
+267 GFATVISGMADHLTV
-282 ATSALGGFAAA
+282 ATSALGGFAAV
-293 LIINKLRAFIAA
+293 LSINKLRAFIAA
-305 GNEQATLAINVARAE
+305 GNEQAALAINVARAE
-320 SVKTAALREQ
+320 NVKTAALREQ

-347 EAELLA
+347 ESELLA
-353 IQQQSEVQSR
+353 IQQQAEVQSR

-368 ITAENNARR
+368 IMAESNARR

-385 ASAGGRLFSNALGFV
+385 ATAGGRLFSNALGFV

-414 TGALIEYRQKTE
+414 AGALIEYRQKTE

-460 LERSIDTQKAVIAE
+460 LERSIETQKAVITE
-474 LKAETSRLEQQVKI
+474 LKAETNRLEQQVKI
-488 QIEGMDSQG
+488 QIDGMNSHG

-516 IKKGELAAANEKLE
+516 IKKGELAEANEKLE

-571 SVEDFNRLAPSVES
+571 SVEDFNRLVPSAES

-601 LIVAGNFDA
+601 LIVASNFDA

-631 RQIAINREKDPE
+631 RQIAINREKDPK
-643 KKRRMEAED
+643 KKRRLEAED
-652 QAINSGFDPSS
+652 QAINSGFDPNS

-675 ALGSKKTKGASKGA
+675 VLGSKKTKGA

-707 KKSTSSLNEINL
+707 KKNSSSLGEIEL
-719 EQDQMVR
+719 EQARMFQ
-726 RLNEHLK
+726 RLEEHNK
-733 KGVVSHQEYEIAK
+733 KGVVSYQEYETAK
-746 TAITE
+746 TAIAE
-751 RFEKQRLELSGKY
+751 RFARQRLELAGKY
-764 APNKLLKSELKDELA
+764 APEKLLKANRDDELKS
-779 AIQELYAAGQLNQA
+779 IQELYEKGQINQS
-793 EAAKASQRAQFDYAQ
+793 EAAKASNRVQFDYAQ
-808 GVSQNVV
+808 QMSQSAV

-841 LDAMQSGNEQKLLSE
+841 LEAMQSGNEQKLLSE

-877 EADYY
+877 ESDYY

-895 MAGVIANAAG
+895 MAGVMANAAG
-905 QQSAAYKA
+905 QQSAGYKA
-913 MFAVSKAFAIAESM
+913 MFAVSKAFAIAESI

-941 YPQNLVEYARA
+941 YPQNLVEYARV

-1011 NALNQRRLP
+1011 NALNQRRFP
-1020 KFANGGRVGG
+1020 KFANGGHVGG
-1030 GGSPS
+1030 KSDS
-1035 YPGIRSNHGGGEMNN
+1035 YDGLFSGGGASTNN
-1050 DITITIHID
+1050 EVSITINID
-1059 NNGNEETTTEQKA
+1059 KNGNETVTAEQKA
-1072 QQGKQLGDIIT
+1072 AQGKELALAIQAN
-1083 GKVLEVLQ
+1083 VLEVLRKQ
-1091 KERRSGGLLA
+1091 RRPGGMLG

>member
-14 VDDVKFK
+14 VDDAKFR

-149 AISGASAES
+149 AISGASAAS

-176 GQEFNSVMEQAPGL
+176 GQEFNSVMEQTPGL

-231 EQFNTRVVTIGMAFE
+231 EQFNTRVVTIWMAFE

-252 TKWIGELDQASGASN
+252 TKWIGELDQATGTSQ
-267 GFATAVNGIAEHLTI
+267 GFATVISGMADHLTVV
-282 ATSALGGFAAA
+282 TSALGGFAAV
-293 LIINKLRAFIAA
+293 LSVNKLRAFIAA
-305 GNEQATLAINVARAE
+305 GNEQAALAINVARAE

-407 TIGLTAA
+407 TIGLAAA

-460 LERSIDTQKAVIAE
+460 LERSIETQKAVIAE
-474 LKAETSRLEQQVKI
+474 LKAETARLERAVKT
-488 QIEGMDSQG
+488 QAEGMESQG
-497 LQNNQH
+497 LQNNQY
-503 AIERYK
+503 AIDNYK
-509 KLIGDLS
+509 KLLGDLS
-516 IKKGELAAANEKLE
+516 IKKGELSAANEKLK
-530 KSERDLLTLDSG
+530 KSELDLAAIDSG
-542 KSIAELNTKL
+542 KSVAELNTRL

-571 SVEDFNRLAPSVES
+571 SVDDFNRLVPTLEN
-585 GANSISSA
+585 GADSISSA

-631 RQIAINREKDPE
+631 RQIAINREKDPK
-643 KKRRMEAED
+643 KKRRLEAED
-652 QAINSGFDPSS
+652 QAINSGFDPNS

-675 ALGSKKTKGASKGA
+675 ALGSKKTKGA

-719 EQDQMVR
+719 EQDQMMR

-779 AIQELYAAGQLNQA
+779 AIQELYAAGQLTKGESDN
-793 EAAKASQRAQFDYAQ
+793 AKLKAKFEHAQQ
-808 GVSQNVV
+808 VSQNAVSPQDQV
-815 DPLAQFRAQFDPNQE
+815 RAIYDPTQELKNKQAQELAQLQAF
-830 IENQRTRDLAL
+830 
-841 LDAMQSGNEQKLLSE
+841 NEQKLITE
-856 EEYQRRK
+856 EEFQQRRQD
-863 KEIQDKYDLERQKK
+863 IIDKYKNEEFQRDMTNYATGLNDLG
-877 EADYY
+877 
-882 AQSTQMMSSAFDT
+882 SAFDGLAS
-895 MAGVIANAAG
+895 MVEQSAGK
-905 QQSAAYKA
+905 QSAAYKA
-913 MFAVSKAFAIAESM
+913 MFAISKAFAIAEATVKLSQAIAQAM
-927 INIQLA
+927 ADPSA
-933 LSEAAKLP
+933 LTPAQKFANMAAVASAGV
-941 YPQNLVEYARA
+941 NLISQITSVA
-952 ASQTASIVSN
+952 A
-962 IQSVTMSF
+962 F

-999 SRTVDHYGVGFM
+999 SRTVDHYGVAFM

-1020 KFANGGRVGG
+1020 RFASGGRVGG

-1035 YPGIRSNHGGGEMNN
+1035 YPGISSNGGEGDHNEIS
-1050 DITITIHID
+1050 ITINIAKDGKEDVTV
-1059 NNGNEETTTEQKA
+1059 EQQIAQSKA
-1072 QQGKQLGDIIT
+1072 LSDAIT
-1083 GKVLEVLQ
+1083 VKVLEVMRKQ
-1091 KERRSGGLLA
+1091 RGRDGGLLN

>member
-14 VDDVKFK
+14 VDDAKFR
-21 NGLSVAEARA
+21 NGLNVAEARA
-31 KSFSTRTTQYL
+31 KSFSIRTTQYL
-42 KNIENAANSVEKINT
+42 KNIENAANSLEKINT
-57 RLFNFSVASVGLGTL
+57 RLFNFSIAGVGLGTL
-72 KNYVDGYTEVKN
+72 KNYADGYTEVKN

-124 AQNAQALGINQ
+124 AQNAQALGISQ

-149 AISGASAES
+149 AISGASAAS

-176 GQEFNSVMEQAPGL
+176 GQEFNSVMEQTPGL

-252 TKWIGELDQASGASN
+252 TKWIGELDQATGASQ
-267 GFATAVNGIAEHLTI
+267 GFATVISGMADHLTV
-282 ATSALGGFAAA
+282 ATSALGGFAAV
-293 LIINKLRAFIAA
+293 LSINKLRAFIAA
-305 GNEQATLAINVARAE
+305 GNEQAALAINVARAE

-335 SLIQIKLTHART
+335 SLIQIKLTHVRT

-353 IQQQSEVQSR
+353 IQQQAEVQSR

-368 ITAENNARR
+368 IMAESNARR
-377 NLDLVTKR
+377 NLDIVTKH
-385 ASAGGRLFSNALGFV
+385 ATAGGRLFSNALGFV

-414 TGALIEYRQKTE
+414 AGALIEYRQKTE

-435 ADSLDITSDSLRTV
+435 ADSLDITSDSLRTI

-460 LERSIDTQKAVIAE
+460 LERSIETQKAVITE
-474 LKAETSRLEQQVKI
+474 LKAETNRLEQQVKI
-488 QIEGMDSQG
+488 QIDGMNSQG

-516 IKKGELAAANEKLE
+516 IKKGELAEANEKLE
-530 KSERDLLTLDSG
+530 KSERDLLTIDSG
-542 KSIAELNTKL
+542 KSIAEFNTKL

-571 SVEDFNRLAPSVES
+571 SVEDFNRLVPSVES
-585 GANSISSA
+585 GSNSISSA

-601 LIVAGNFDA
+601 LIVASNFDA

-631 RQIAINREKDPE
+631 RQIAINREKDPK
-643 KKRRMEAED
+643 KKRRLEAED
-652 QAINSGFDPSS
+652 QAINSGFDPNS

-675 ALGSKKTKGASKGA
+675 ALGSKKTKGSG
-689 GKGERAR
+689 GKSERAR

-719 EQDQMVR
+719 EQDQMMR

-841 LDAMQSGNEQKLLSE
+841 LDAMRSGNEQKLLSE

-895 MAGVIANAAG
+895 MAGVMANAAG

-1011 NALNQRRLP
+1011 NALNQRRFP
-1020 KFANGGRVGG
+1020 KFANGGHVGG
-1030 GGSPS
+1030 KSDS
-1035 YPGIRSNHGGGEMNN
+1035 YDGLFSGGGASTNN
-1050 DITITIHID
+1050 EVSITINID
-1059 NNGNEETTTEQKA
+1059 KNGNESVTAEQKA
-1072 QQGKQLGDIIT
+1072 EQGKELALAIQAN
-1083 GKVLEVLQ
+1083 VLEVLRKQ
-1091 KERRSGGLLA
+1091 RRPGGMLG

>member
-14 VDDVKFK
+14 VDDAKFR
-21 NGLSVAEARA
+21 NGLNVAEARA
-31 KSFSTRTTQYL
+31 KSFSIRTTQYL
-42 KNIENAANSVEKINT
+42 KNIENAANSLEKINT
-57 RLFNFSVASVGLGTL
+57 RLFNFSIAGVGLGTL
-72 KNYVDGYTEVKN
+72 KNYADGYTEVKN

-124 AQNAQALGINQ
+124 AQNAQALGISQ

-149 AISGASAES
+149 AISGASAAS

-176 GQEFNSVMEQAPGL
+176 GQEFNSVMEQTPGL

-196 GLGVSVGELRNMAN
+196 GLGVSVSELRNMAN

-252 TKWIGELDQASGASN
+252 TKWIGELDQATGASQ
-267 GFATAVNGIAEHLTI
+267 GFATVISGMADHLTV
-282 ATSALGGFAAA
+282 ATSALGGFAAV
-293 LIINKLRAFIAA
+293 LSINKLRAFIAA
-305 GNEQATLAINVARAE
+305 GNEQAALAINVARAE

-335 SLIQIKLTHART
+335 SLIQIKLTHVRT

-353 IQQQSEVQSR
+353 IQQQAEVQSR

-368 ITAENNARR
+368 IMAESNARR
-377 NLDLVTKR
+377 NLDIVTKH
-385 ASAGGRLFSNALGFV
+385 ATAGGRLFSNALGFV

-414 TGALIEYRQKTE
+414 AGALIEYRQKTE

-435 ADSLDITSDSLRTV
+435 ADSLDITSDSLRTI

-460 LERSIDTQKAVIAE
+460 LERSIETQKAVITE
-474 LKAETSRLEQQVKI
+474 LKAETNRLEQQVKI
-488 QIEGMDSQG
+488 QIDGMNSQG

-516 IKKGELAAANEKLE
+516 IKKGELAEANEKLE
-530 KSERDLLTLDSG
+530 KSERDLLTIDSG
-542 KSIAELNTKL
+542 KSIAEFNTKL

-571 SVEDFNRLAPSVES
+571 SVEDFNRLVPSVES
-585 GANSISSA
+585 GSNSISSA

-601 LIVAGNFDA
+601 LIVASNFDA

-631 RQIAINREKDPE
+631 RQIAINREKDPK
-643 KKRRMEAED
+643 KKRRLEAED
-652 QAINSGFDPSS
+652 QAINSGFDPNS

-675 ALGSKKTKGASKGA
+675 ALGSKKTKGSG
-689 GKGERAR
+689 GKSERAR

-719 EQDQMVR
+719 EQDQMMR

-841 LDAMQSGNEQKLLSE
+841 LDAMRSGNEQKLLSE

-895 MAGVIANAAG
+895 MAGVMANAAG

-1011 NALNQRRLP
+1011 NALNQRRFP
-1020 KFANGGRVGG
+1020 KFANGGHVGG
-1030 GGSPS
+1030 KSDS
-1035 YPGIRSNHGGGEMNN
+1035 YDGLFSGGGASTNN
-1050 DITITIHID
+1050 EVSITINID
-1059 NNGNEETTTEQKA
+1059 KNGNESVTAEQKA
-1072 QQGKQLGDIIT
+1072 EQGKELALAIQAN
-1083 GKVLEVLQ
+1083 VLEVLRKQ
-1091 KERRSGGLLA
+1091 RRPGGMLG

>member
-14 VDDVKFK
+14 VDDAKFR
-21 NGLSVAEARA
+21 NGLNVAEARA
-31 KSFSTRTTQYL
+31 KSFSIRTTQYL
-42 KNIENAANSVEKINT
+42 KNIENAANSLEKINT
-57 RLFNFSVASVGLGTL
+57 RLFNFSIAGVGLGTL
-72 KNYVDGYTEVKN
+72 KNYADGYTEVKN

-124 AQNAQALGINQ
+124 AQNAQALGISQ

-149 AISGASAES
+149 AISGASAAS

-176 GQEFNSVMEQAPGL
+176 GQEFNSVMEQTPGL

-252 TKWIGELDQASGASN
+252 TKWIGELDQATGASQ
-267 GFATAVNGIAEHLTI
+267 GFATVISGMADHLTV
-282 ATSALGGFAAA
+282 ATSALGGFAAV
-293 LIINKLRAFIAA
+293 LSINKLRAFIAA
-305 GNEQATLAINVARAE
+305 GNEQAALAINVARAE

-335 SLIQIKLTHART
+335 SLIQIKLTHVRT

-353 IQQQSEVQSR
+353 IQQQAEVQSR

-368 ITAENNARR
+368 IMAESNARR
-377 NLDLVTKR
+377 NLDIVTKH
-385 ASAGGRLFSNALGFV
+385 ATAGGRLFSNALGFV

-414 TGALIEYRQKTE
+414 AGALIEYRQKTE

-435 ADSLDITSDSLRTV
+435 ADSLDITSDSLRTI

-460 LERSIDTQKAVIAE
+460 LERSIETQKAVITE
-474 LKAETSRLEQQVKI
+474 LKAETNRLEQQVKI
-488 QIEGMDSQG
+488 QIDGMNSQG

-516 IKKGELAAANEKLE
+516 IKKGELAEANEKLE
-530 KSERDLLTLDSG
+530 KSERDLLTIDSG
-542 KSIAELNTKL
+542 KSIAEFNTKL

-571 SVEDFNRLAPSVES
+571 SVEDFNRLVPSVES
-585 GANSISSA
+585 GSNSISSA

-601 LIVAGNFDA
+601 LIVASNFDA

-631 RQIAINREKDPE
+631 RQIAINREKDPK
-643 KKRRMEAED
+643 KKRRLEAED
-652 QAINSGFDPSS
+652 QAINSGFDPNS

-675 ALGSKKTKGASKGA
+675 ALGSKKTKGSG
-689 GKGERAR
+689 GKSERAR

-719 EQDQMVR
+719 EQDQMMR

-841 LDAMQSGNEQKLLSE
+841 LDAMRSGNEQKLLSE

-895 MAGVIANAAG
+895 MAGVMANAAG

-1011 NALNQRRLP
+1011 NALNQRRFP
-1020 KFANGGRVGG
+1020 KFANGGHVGG
-1030 GGSPS
+1030 KSDS
-1035 YPGIRSNHGGGEMNN
+1035 YDGLFSGGGASTNN
-1050 DITITIHID
+1050 EVSITINID
-1059 NNGNEETTTEQKA
+1059 KNGNESVTAEQKA
-1072 QQGKQLGDIIT
+1072 AQGKELALAIQAN
-1083 GKVLEVLQ
+1083 VLEVLRKQ
-1091 KERRSGGLLA
+1091 RRPGGMLG

>member
-14 VDDVKFK
+14 VDDAKFRS
-21 NGLSVAEARA
+21 GLNVAEARA
-31 KSFSTRTTQYL
+31 KSFSIRTTQYL
-42 KNIENAANSVEKINT
+42 KNIENAANSLEKINT

-72 KNYVDGYTEVKN
+72 KNYADGYTEVKN

-99 LQSLFDISLKTNQSL
+99 LQSLFYISLKTNQSL

-149 AISGASAES
+149 AISGASAAS

-176 GQEFNSVMEQAPGL
+176 GQEFNSVMEQTPGL
-190 AQAMAK
+190 AQAIAK

-215 MDVIIPALE
+215 TDVIIPALE

-231 EQFNTRVVTIGMAFE
+231 EQFNTRVVTISMAFE

-252 TKWIGELDQASGASN
+252 TKWIGELDQATGASQ
-267 GFATAVNGIAEHLTI
+267 GFATVISGMADHLTV
-282 ATSALGGFAAA
+282 ATSALGGFAAV
-293 LIINKLRAFIAA
+293 LSINKLRAFIAA
-305 GNEQATLAINVARAE
+305 GNEQAALAINVARAE
-320 SVKTAALREQ
+320 NVKTAALREQ

-347 EAELLA
+347 ESELLA
-353 IQQQSEVQSR
+353 IQQQAEVQSR

-368 ITAENNARR
+368 IMAESNARC

-385 ASAGGRLFSNALGFV
+385 ATAGGRLFSNALGFV

-414 TGALIEYRQKTE
+414 AGALIEYRQKTE

-460 LERSIDTQKAVIAE
+460 LERSIETQKAVITE
-474 LKAETSRLEQQVKI
+474 LKAETNRLEQQVKI
-488 QIEGMDSQG
+488 QIDGMNSQG

-516 IKKGELAAANEKLE
+516 IKKGELAEANEKLE
-530 KSERDLLTLDSG
+530 KSERDLLTIDSG
-542 KSIAELNTKL
+542 KSIAEFNTKL

-571 SVEDFNRLAPSVES
+571 SVEDFNRLVPSAES

-631 RQIAINREKDPE
+631 RQIAINNEKDPK
-643 KKRRMEAED
+643 KKRRLEAED
-652 QAINSGFDPSS
+652 QAINSGFDPNS

-675 ALGSKKTKGASKGA
+675 ALGSKKTKGA

-707 KKSTSSLNEINL
+707 KKNSSSLGEIEL
-719 EQDQMVR
+719 EQARMFQ
-726 RLNEHLK
+726 RLEEHNK
-733 KGVVSHQEYEIAK
+733 KGVVSYQEYETAK
-746 TAITE
+746 TAIAE
-751 RFEKQRLELSGKY
+751 RFARQRLELAGKY
-764 APNKLLKSELKDELA
+764 APEKLLKANRDDELKS
-779 AIQELYAAGQLNQA
+779 IQELYEKGQINQS
-793 EAAKASQRAQFDYAQ
+793 EAAKASNRVQFDYAQ
-808 GVSQNVV
+808 GVSQNAV
-815 DPLAQFRAQFDPNQE
+815 DPLSQFRAQFDPNQE

-856 EEYQRRK
+856 EEYQKRRQQ
-863 KEIQDKYDLERQKK
+863 IMDRYDNQRRQS
-877 EADYY
+877 ELDYY
-882 AQSTQMMSSAFDT
+882 GQSAQMMSSAFDT
-895 MAGVIANAAG
+895 MAGVMENAAG
-905 QQSAAYKA
+905 KQSGIYKA
-913 MFAVSKAFAIAESM
+913 MFVASKAFAIAESV
-927 INIQLA
+927 IKIQQGIANASSLPFPSNLA
-933 LSEAAKLP
+933 AMAS
-941 YPQNLVEYARA
+941 VA
-952 ASQTASIVSN
+952 ASTANIVST
-962 IQSVTMSF
+962 IQSVSMKF

-1011 NALNQRRLP
+1011 NALNQRRFP
-1020 KFANGGRVGG
+1020 KFANGGHVGG
-1030 GGSPS
+1030 KSDS
-1035 YPGIRSNHGGGEMNN
+1035 YDGLFSGGGASTNN
-1050 DITITIHID
+1050 EVSITINID
-1059 NNGNEETTTEQKA
+1059 KNGNETVTAEQKA
-1072 QQGKQLGDIIT
+1072 AQGKELALAIQEN
-1083 GKVLEVLQ
+1083 VLEVLRKQ
-1091 KERRSGGLLA
+1091 RRPGGMLG

>member
-14 VDDVKFK
+14 VDDAKFRS
-21 NGLSVAEARA
+21 GLNVAEARA
-31 KSFSTRTTQYL
+31 KSFSIRTTQYL
-42 KNIENAANSVEKINT
+42 KNIENAANSIEKINY
-57 RLFNFSVASVGLGTL
+57 RLFNFSVASVGLGIL

-149 AISGASAES
+149 AISGASAAS

-176 GQEFNSVMEQAPGL
+176 GQEFNSVMEQTPGL
-190 AQAMAK
+190 AQAIAK

-215 MDVIIPALE
+215 TDVIIPALE

-231 EQFNTRVVTIGMAFE
+231 EQFNTRVVTISMAFE

-252 TKWIGELDQASGASN
+252 TKWIGELDQATGASQ
-267 GFATAVNGIAEHLTI
+267 GFATVISGMADHLTV
-282 ATSALGGFAAA
+282 ATSALGGFAAV
-293 LIINKLRAFIAA
+293 LSINKLRAFIAA
-305 GNEQATLAINVARAE
+305 GNEQAALAINVARAE
-320 SVKTAALREQ
+320 NVKTAALREQ

-347 EAELLA
+347 ESELLA
-353 IQQQSEVQSR
+353 IQQQAEVQSR

-368 ITAENNARR
+368 IMAESNARR

-385 ASAGGRLFSNALGFV
+385 ATAGGRLFSNALGFV

-414 TGALIEYRQKTE
+414 AGALIEYRQKTE

-460 LERSIDTQKAVIAE
+460 LERSIETQKAVITE
-474 LKAETSRLEQQVKI
+474 LKAETNRLEQQVKI
-488 QIEGMDSQG
+488 QIDGMNSHG

-516 IKKGELAAANEKLE
+516 IKKGELAEANEKLE

-571 SVEDFNRLAPSVES
+571 SVEDFNRLVPSAES

-601 LIVAGNFDA
+601 LIVASNFDA

-631 RQIAINREKDPE
+631 RQIAINREKDPK
-643 KKRRMEAED
+643 KKRRLEAED
-652 QAINSGFDPSS
+652 QAINSGFDPNS

-675 ALGSKKTKGASKGA
+675 VLGSKKTKGA

-707 KKSTSSLNEINL
+707 KKNSSSLGEIEL
-719 EQDQMVR
+719 EQARMFQ
-726 RLNEHLK
+726 RLEEHNK
-733 KGVVSHQEYEIAK
+733 KGVVSYQEYETAK
-746 TAITE
+746 TAIAE
-751 RFEKQRLELSGKY
+751 RFARQRLELAGKY
-764 APNKLLKSELKDELA
+764 APEKLLKANRDDELKS
-779 AIQELYAAGQLNQA
+779 IQELYEKGQINQS
-793 EAAKASQRAQFDYAQ
+793 EAAKASNRVQFDYAQ
-808 GVSQNVV
+808 GVSQNAV
-815 DPLAQFRAQFDPNQE
+815 DPLSQFRAQFDPNQE

-856 EEYQRRK
+856 EEYQKRRQQ
-863 KEIQDKYDLERQKK
+863 IMDRYDNQRRQS
-877 EADYY
+877 ELDYY
-882 AQSTQMMSSAFDT
+882 GQSAQMMSSAFDT
-895 MAGVIANAAG
+895 MAGVMENAAG
-905 QQSAAYKA
+905 KQSGIYKA
-913 MFAVSKAFAIAESM
+913 MFVASKAFAIAESV
-927 INIQLA
+927 IKIQQGIANASSLPFPSNLA
-933 LSEAAKLP
+933 AMAS
-941 YPQNLVEYARA
+941 VA
-952 ASQTASIVSN
+952 ASTANIVST
-962 IQSVTMSF
+962 IQSVSMKF

-1011 NALNQRRLP
+1011 NALNQRRFP
-1020 KFANGGRVGG
+1020 KFANGGHVGG
-1030 GGSPS
+1030 KSDS
-1035 YPGIRSNHGGGEMNN
+1035 YDGLFSGGGASTNN
-1050 DITITIHID
+1050 EVSITINID
-1059 NNGNEETTTEQKA
+1059 KNGNESVTAEQKA
-1072 QQGKQLGDIIT
+1072 AQGKELALAIQAN
-1083 GKVLEVLQ
+1083 VLEVLRKQ
-1091 KERRSGGLLA
+1091 RRPGGMLG

>member
-14 VDDVKFK
+14 VDDAKFRS
-21 NGLSVAEARA
+21 GLNVAEARA
-31 KSFSTRTTQYL
+31 KSFSIRTTQYL
-42 KNIENAANSVEKINT
+42 KNIENAANSLEKINT
-57 RLFNFSVASVGLGTL
+57 RLFNFSVAGVGLGTL
-72 KNYVDGYTEVKN
+72 KNYADGYTEVKN

-176 GQEFNSVMEQAPGL
+176 GQEFNSVMEQTPGL

-231 EQFNTRVVTIGMAFE
+231 EQFNTRIVTIGMAFE

-252 TKWIGELDQASGASN
+252 TKWIGELDQASGASQ
-267 GFATAVNGIAEHLTI
+267 GFATVISGVADHLTV
-282 ATSALGGFAAA
+282 ATSALGGFAAV
-293 LIINKLRAFIAA
+293 LSINKLRAFIAA
-305 GNEQATLAINVARAE
+305 GNEQAALAINVARAE
-320 SVKTAALREQ
+320 NVKTAALREQ

-347 EAELLA
+347 ESELLA
-353 IQQQSEVQSR
+353 IQQQAEVQSR

-368 ITAENNARR
+368 IMAESNARR

-385 ASAGGRLFSNALGFV
+385 ATAGGRLFSNALGFV

-414 TGALIEYRQKTE
+414 AGALIEYRQKTE

-435 ADSLDITSDSLRTV
+435 ADSLDITSDSLRTI

-460 LERSIDTQKAVIAE
+460 LERSIETQKAVITE
-474 LKAETSRLEQQVKI
+474 LKAETNRLEQQVKI
-488 QIEGMDSQG
+488 QIDGMNSQG

-516 IKKGELAAANEKLE
+516 IKKGELAEANEKLE
-530 KSERDLLTLDSG
+530 KSERDLLTIDSG
-542 KSIAELNTKL
+542 KSIAEFNTKL

-571 SVEDFNRLAPSVES
+571 SVEDFNRLVPSAES

-631 RQIAINREKDPE
+631 RQIAINREKDPK
-643 KKRRMEAED
+643 KKRRLEAED
-652 QAINSGFDPSS
+652 QAINSGFDPNS

-675 ALGSKKTKGASKGA
+675 ALGSKKTKGA

-707 KKSTSSLNEINL
+707 KKNSSSLGEIEL
-719 EQDQMVR
+719 EQARMFQ
-726 RLNEHLK
+726 RLEEHNK
-733 KGVVSHQEYEIAK
+733 KGVVSYQEYETAK
-746 TAITE
+746 TAIAE
-751 RFEKQRLELSGKY
+751 RFARQRLELAGKY
-764 APNKLLKSELKDELA
+764 APEKLLKANRDDELKS
-779 AIQELYAAGQLNQA
+779 IQELYEKGQINQS
-793 EAAKASQRAQFDYAQ
+793 EAAKASNRVQFDYAQ
-808 GVSQNVV
+808 GVSQNAV
-815 DPLAQFRAQFDPNQE
+815 DPLSQFRAQFDPNQE

-856 EEYQRRK
+856 EEYQKRRQQ
-863 KEIQDKYDLERQKK
+863 IMDRYDNQRRQS
-877 EADYY
+877 ELDYY
-882 AQSTQMMSSAFDT
+882 GQSAQMMSSAFDT
-895 MAGVIANAAG
+895 MAGVMENAAG
-905 QQSAAYKA
+905 KQSGIYKA
-913 MFAVSKAFAIAESM
+913 MFVASKAFAIAESV
-927 INIQLA
+927 IKIKQGIANASSLPFPSNLA
-933 LSEAAKLP
+933 AMAS
-941 YPQNLVEYARA
+941 VA
-952 ASQTASIVSN
+952 ASTANIVST
-962 IQSVTMSF
+962 IQSVSMKF

-1011 NALNQRRLP
+1011 NALNQRRFP
-1020 KFANGGRVGG
+1020 KFANGGHVGG
-1030 GGSPS
+1030 KSDS
-1035 YPGIRSNHGGGEMNN
+1035 YDGLFSGGGASTNN
-1050 DITITIHID
+1050 EVSITINID
-1059 NNGNEETTTEQKA
+1059 KNGNETVTAEQKA
-1072 QQGKQLGDIIT
+1072 AQGKELALAIQEN
-1083 GKVLEVLQ
+1083 VLEVLRKQ
-1091 KERRSGGLLA
+1091 RRPGGMLG

>member
-176 GQEFNSVMEQAPGL
+176 GQEFNSVMEQTPGL

-231 EQFNTRVVTIGMAFE
+231 EQFNTRIVTIGMAFE

-460 LERSIDTQKAVIAE
+460 LERSIETQKAVIAE

-571 SVEDFNRLAPSVES
+571 SVEDFNHLVPSVES
-585 GANSISSA
+585 GSNSISSA

-631 RQIAINREKDPE
+631 RQIAINREKDPK

-719 EQDQMVR
+719 EQDQMMR

-793 EAAKASQRAQFDYAQ
+793 EAAKAAQRAQFDYAH
-808 GVSQNVV
+808 GVSQNAV
-815 DPLAQFRAQFDPNQE
+815 DPLSQFRAQFDPNQE

-895 MAGVIANAAG
+895 MAGVMANAAG

>member
-14 VDDVKFK
+14 VDDAKFR
-21 NGLSVAEARA
+21 NGLNVAEARA
-31 KSFSTRTTQYL
+31 KSFSIRTTQYL
-42 KNIENAANSVEKINT
+42 KNIENAANSLEKINT
-57 RLFNFSVASVGLGTL
+57 RLFNFSIAGVGLGTL
-72 KNYVDGYTEVKN
+72 KNYADGYTEVKN

-124 AQNAQALGINQ
+124 AQNAQALGISQ

-149 AISGASAES
+149 AISGASAAS

-176 GQEFNSVMEQAPGL
+176 GQEFNSVMEQTPGL

-252 TKWIGELDQASGASN
+252 TKWIGELDQATGASQ
-267 GFATAVNGIAEHLTI
+267 GFATVISGMADHLTV
-282 ATSALGGFAAA
+282 ATSALGGFAAV
-293 LIINKLRAFIAA
+293 LSINKLRAFIAA
-305 GNEQATLAINVARAE
+305 GNEQAALAINVARAE

-335 SLIQIKLTHART
+335 SLIQIKLTHVRT

-353 IQQQSEVQSR
+353 IQQQAEVQSR

-368 ITAENNARR
+368 IMAESNARR
-377 NLDLVTKR
+377 NLDIVTKH
-385 ASAGGRLFSNALGFV
+385 ATAGGRLFSNALGFV

-407 TIGLTAA
+407 TIGLTTAA
-414 TGALIEYRQKTE
+414 GALIEYRQKTE

-435 ADSLDITSDSLRTV
+435 ADSLDITSDSLRTI

-460 LERSIDTQKAVIAE
+460 LERSIETQKAVITE
-474 LKAETSRLEQQVKI
+474 LKAETNRLEQQVKI
-488 QIEGMDSQG
+488 QIDGMNSQG

-516 IKKGELAAANEKLE
+516 IKKGELAEANEKLE
-530 KSERDLLTLDSG
+530 KSERDLLTIDSG
-542 KSIAELNTKL
+542 KSIAEFNTKL

-571 SVEDFNRLAPSVES
+571 SVEDFNRLVPSVES

-601 LIVAGNFDA
+601 LIVASNFDA

-631 RQIAINREKDPE
+631 RQIAINREKDPK
-643 KKRRMEAED
+643 KKRRLEAED
-652 QAINSGFDPSS
+652 QAINSGFDPNS

-675 ALGSKKTKGASKGA
+675 VLGSKKTKGA

-719 EQDQMVR
+719 EQDQMMR

-841 LDAMQSGNEQKLLSE
+841 LDAMRSGNEQKLLSE

-895 MAGVIANAAG
+895 MAGVMANAAG

-1011 NALNQRRLP
+1011 NALNQRRFP
-1020 KFANGGRVGG
+1020 KFANGGHVGG
-1030 GGSPS
+1030 KSDS
-1035 YPGIRSNHGGGEMNN
+1035 YDGLFSGGGASTNN
-1050 DITITIHID
+1050 EVSITINID
-1059 NNGNEETTTEQKA
+1059 KNGNESVTAEQKA
-1072 QQGKQLGDIIT
+1072 AQGKELALAIQAN
-1083 GKVLEVLQ
+1083 VLEVLRKQ
-1091 KERRSGGLLA
+1091 RRPGGMLG

>member
-14 VDDVKFK
+14 VDDVKFRS
-21 NGLSVAEARA
+21 GLNVAEARA
-31 KSFSTRTTQYL
+31 KSFSIRTAQYL
-42 KNIENAANSVEKINT
+42 KNIENAANSLEKINT

-72 KNYVDGYTEVKN
+72 KNYADGYTEVKN

-149 AISGASAES
+149 AISGASAAS

-176 GQEFNSVMEQAPGL
+176 GQEFNSVMEQTPGL

-196 GLGVSVGELRNMAN
+196 GLGVSIGELRNMAN

-215 MDVIIPALE
+215 TDVIIPALE

-231 EQFNTRVVTIGMAFE
+231 EKFNTRVVTIGMAFE

-252 TKWIGELDQASGASN
+252 TKWIGELDQATGTSQ
-267 GFATAVNGIAEHLTI
+267 GFATVISGMADHLTV
-282 ATSALGGFAAA
+282 ATSALGGFAAV

-305 GNEQATLAINVARAE
+305 GNEQAALAINVARAE

-407 TIGLTAA
+407 TIGLAAA

-460 LERSIDTQKAVIAE
+460 LERSIETQKAVIAE
-474 LKAETSRLEQQVKI
+474 LKAETARLERAVKT
-488 QIEGMDSQG
+488 QAEGMESQG
-497 LQNNQH
+497 LQNNQY
-503 AIERYK
+503 AIDNYK
-509 KLIGDLS
+509 KLLGDLS
-516 IKKGELAAANEKLE
+516 IKKGELSDANEKLK
-530 KSERDLLTLDSG
+530 KSELDLAAIDSG
-542 KSIAELNTKL
+542 KSVAELNTRL

-571 SVEDFNRLAPSVES
+571 SVDDFNRLVPTLEN
-585 GANSISSA
+585 GADSISSA

-631 RQIAINREKDPE
+631 RQIAINREKDPK
-643 KKRRMEAED
+643 KKRRLEAED
-652 QAINSGFDPSS
+652 QAINSGFDPNS

-675 ALGSKKTKGASKGA
+675 ALGSKKTKGA

-719 EQDQMVR
+719 EQDQMMR

-779 AIQELYAAGQLNQA
+779 AIQELYAAGQLTKGESDN
-793 EAAKASQRAQFDYAQ
+793 AKLKAKFEYAQ
-808 GVSQNVV
+808 QVSQNAVSPQDQV
-815 DPLAQFRAQFDPNQE
+815 RAIYDPTQELKNKQAQELAQLQAF
-830 IENQRTRDLAL
+830 
-841 LDAMQSGNEQKLLSE
+841 NEQKLITE
-856 EEYQRRK
+856 EEFQQRRQ
-863 KEIQDKYDLERQKK
+863 EIIDKYKNDEFQRDMTNYATGLNDLG
-877 EADYY
+877 
-882 AQSTQMMSSAFDT
+882 SAFDGLAS
-895 MAGVIANAAG
+895 MVEQSAGK
-905 QQSAAYKA
+905 QSAAYKA
-913 MFAVSKAFAIAESM
+913 MFAISKAFAIAEATVKLSQAIAQAM
-927 INIQLA
+927 ADPSA
-933 LSEAAKLP
+933 LTPAQKFANMAAVASAGV
-941 YPQNLVEYARA
+941 NLISQITSVA
-952 ASQTASIVSN
+952 A
-962 IQSVTMSF
+962 F

-999 SRTVDHYGVGFM
+999 SRTVDHYGVAFM

-1020 KFANGGRVGG
+1020 RFASSGRVGG

-1035 YPGIRSNHGGGEMNN
+1035 YPGISSNGGEGDHNEIS
-1050 DITITIHID
+1050 ITINIAKDGKEDVTV
-1059 NNGNEETTTEQKA
+1059 EQQIAQSKA
-1072 QQGKQLGDIIT
+1072 LSDAIT
-1083 GKVLEVLQ
+1083 VKVLEVMRKQ
-1091 KERRSGGLLA
+1091 RGRDGGLLN

>member
-14 VDDVKFK
+14 VDDAKFRS
-21 NGLSVAEARA
+21 GLNVAEARA
-31 KSFSTRTTQYL
+31 KSFSIRTTQYL
-42 KNIENAANSVEKINT
+42 KNIENAANSIEKINY

-149 AISGASAES
+149 AISGASAAS

-176 GQEFNSVMEQAPGL
+176 GQEFNSVMEQTPGL
-190 AQAMAK
+190 AQAIAK

-215 MDVIIPALE
+215 TDVIIPALE

-231 EQFNTRVVTIGMAFE
+231 EQFNTRVVTISMAFE

-252 TKWIGELDQASGASN
+252 TKWIGELDQATGASQ
-267 GFATAVNGIAEHLTI
+267 GFATVISGMADHLTV
-282 ATSALGGFAAA
+282 ATSALGGFAAV
-293 LIINKLRAFIAA
+293 LSINKLRAFIAA
-305 GNEQATLAINVARAE
+305 GNEQAALAINVARAE
-320 SVKTAALREQ
+320 NVKTAALREQ

-335 SLIQIKLTHART
+335 SLIQIKLTHTRT
-347 EAELLA
+347 ESELLA
-353 IQQQSEVQSR
+353 IQQQAEVQSR

-368 ITAENNARR
+368 IMAESNARR

-385 ASAGGRLFSNALGFV
+385 ATAGGRLFSNALGFV

-414 TGALIEYRQKTE
+414 AGALIEYRQKTE

-460 LERSIDTQKAVIAE
+460 LERSIETQKAVITE
-474 LKAETSRLEQQVKI
+474 LKAETNKLEQQVKI
-488 QIEGMDSQG
+488 QIDGMNSQG

-516 IKKGELAAANEKLE
+516 IKKGELAEANEKLE
-530 KSERDLLTLDSG
+530 KSERDLLTIDSG
-542 KSIAELNTKL
+542 KSIAEFNTKL

-571 SVEDFNRLAPSVES
+571 SVEDFNRLVPNAES
-585 GANSISSA
+585 GANSISST

-601 LIVAGNFDA
+601 LIVASNFDA

-631 RQIAINREKDPE
+631 RQIAINREKDPK
-643 KKRRMEAED
+643 KKRRLEAED
-652 QAINSGFDPSS
+652 QAINSGFDPNS

-675 ALGSKKTKGASKGA
+675 VLGSKKTKGA

-719 EQDQMVR
+719 EQDQMMR

-764 APNKLLKSELKDELA
+764 APNKLLKSELKEELA
-779 AIQELYAAGQLNQA
+779 AIQELYAAGQLTKGESDN
-793 EAAKASQRAQFDYAQ
+793 AKLKAKFEYAQ
-808 GVSQNVV
+808 QVSQNAVSPQDQV
-815 DPLAQFRAQFDPNQE
+815 RAIYDPTQEFKNKQTQELAQLQAF
-830 IENQRTRDLAL
+830 
-841 LDAMQSGNEQKLLSE
+841 NEQKLITE
-856 EEYQRRK
+856 EDFQQRRQ
-863 KEIQDKYDLERQKK
+863 EIIDKYKNDEFQRDMANYATGLNDLG
-877 EADYY
+877 
-882 AQSTQMMSSAFDT
+882 SAFGT
-895 MAGVIANAAG
+895 LTSVVEQSAGK
-905 QQSAAYKA
+905 QSAAYKA
-913 MFAVSKAFAIAESM
+913 MFAVSKAFAIAEATVKLSQAVAQAM
-927 INIQLA
+927 ADTTA
-933 LSEAAKLP
+933 LTPAQKFANMAA
-941 YPQNLVEYARA
+941 VA
-952 ASQTASIVSN
+952 AAGANVISQIT
-962 IQSVTMSF
+962 SVGF
-970 ATGGHVQ
+970 AKGGHVV
-977 GPGTGTSDS
+977 GEGTGTSDS
-986 IPAWLSNNEFVMT
+986 ILARLSNNEFVMT

-1011 NALNQRRLP
+1011 NALNQRRFP
-1020 KFANGGRVGG
+1020 KFANGGHVGG
-1030 GGSPS
+1030 KSDS
-1035 YPGIRSNHGGGEMNN
+1035 YDGLFSGGGASTNN
-1050 DITITIHID
+1050 EVSITINID
-1059 NNGNEETTTEQKA
+1059 KNGNESVTAEQKA
-1072 QQGKQLGDIIT
+1072 AQGKELALAIQAN
-1083 GKVLEVLQ
+1083 VLEVLRKQ
-1091 KERRSGGLLA
+1091 RRPGGMLG

>member
-14 VDDVKFK
+14 VDDAKFRS
-21 NGLSVAEARA
+21 GLNVAEARA
-31 KSFSTRTTQYL
+31 KSFSIRTTQYL
-42 KNIENAANSVEKINT
+42 KNIENAANSIEKINY

-72 KNYVDGYTEVKN
+72 KNYADGYTEVKN

-149 AISGASAES
+149 AISGASAAS

-176 GQEFNSVMEQAPGL
+176 GQEFNSVMEQTPGL

-196 GLGVSVGELRNMAN
+196 GLGVSIGELRNMAN

-215 MDVIIPALE
+215 TDVIIPALE

-231 EQFNTRVVTIGMAFE
+231 EKFNTRVVTIGMAFE

-252 TKWIGELDQASGASN
+252 TKWIGELDQATGTSQ
-267 GFATAVNGIAEHLTI
+267 GFAMVISGMADHLTV
-282 ATSALGGFAAA
+282 ATSALGGFAAV

-305 GNEQATLAINVARAE
+305 GNEQAALAINVARAE

-335 SLIQIKLTHART
+335 SLIQIKLTRART

-407 TIGLTAA
+407 TIGLAAA

-460 LERSIDTQKAVIAE
+460 LERSIETQKAVIAE
-474 LKAETSRLEQQVKI
+474 LKAETARLERAVKT
-488 QIEGMDSQG
+488 QAEGMESQG
-497 LQNNQH
+497 LQNNQY
-503 AIERYK
+503 AIDNYK
-509 KLIGDLS
+509 KLLGDLS
-516 IKKGELAAANEKLE
+516 IKKGELSDANEKLK
-530 KSERDLLTLDSG
+530 KSELDLAAIDSG
-542 KSIAELNTKL
+542 KSVAELNTRL

-571 SVEDFNRLAPSVES
+571 SVDDFNRLVPTLEN
-585 GANSISSA
+585 GADSISSA

-631 RQIAINREKDPE
+631 RQIAINREKDPK
-643 KKRRMEAED
+643 KKRRLEAED
-652 QAINSGFDPSS
+652 QAINSGFDPNS

-675 ALGSKKTKGASKGA
+675 ALGSKKTKGA

-719 EQDQMVR
+719 EQDQMMR

-779 AIQELYAAGQLNQA
+779 AIQELYAAGQLTKGESDN
-793 EAAKASQRAQFDYAQ
+793 AKLKAKFEYAQ
-808 GVSQNVV
+808 QVSQNAVSPQDQV
-815 DPLAQFRAQFDPNQE
+815 RAIYDPTQELKNKQAQELAQLQAF
-830 IENQRTRDLAL
+830 
-841 LDAMQSGNEQKLLSE
+841 NEQKLITE
-856 EEYQRRK
+856 DEFQQRRQ
-863 KEIQDKYDLERQKK
+863 EIIDKYKNDEFQRDMANYATGLNDLG
-877 EADYY
+877 
-882 AQSTQMMSSAFDT
+882 SAFDGLAS
-895 MAGVIANAAG
+895 MVEQSAGK
-905 QQSAAYKA
+905 QSAAYKA
-913 MFAVSKAFAIAESM
+913 MFAISKAFAIAEATVKLSQAIAQAM
-927 INIQLA
+927 ADPSA
-933 LSEAAKLP
+933 LTPAQKFANMAAVASAGV
-941 YPQNLVEYARA
+941 NLISQITSVA
-952 ASQTASIVSN
+952 A
-962 IQSVTMSF
+962 F

-999 SRTVDHYGVGFM
+999 SRTVDHYGVAFM

-1020 KFANGGRVGG
+1020 RFASGGRVGG

-1035 YPGIRSNHGGGEMNN
+1035 YPGISGNGGEGDHNEIS
-1050 DITITIHID
+1050 ITINIAKDGKEDVTV
-1059 NNGNEETTTEQKA
+1059 EQQIAQSKA
-1072 QQGKQLGDIIT
+1072 LSDAIT
-1083 GKVLEVLQ
+1083 VKVLEVMRKQ
-1091 KERRSGGLLA
+1091 RGRDGGLLN

>member
-14 VDDVKFK
+14 VDDAKFRS
-21 NGLSVAEARA
+21 GLNVAEARA
-31 KSFSTRTTQYL
+31 KSFSIRTTQYL
-42 KNIENAANSVEKINT
+42 KNIENAANSLEKINT

-72 KNYVDGYTEVKN
+72 KNYADGYTEVKN

-124 AQNAQALGINQ
+124 AQNAQALGISQ

-149 AISGASAES
+149 AISGASAAS

-176 GQEFNSVMEQAPGL
+176 GQEFNSVMEQTPGL

-231 EQFNTRVVTIGMAFE
+231 EQFNTRVITIGMAFE

-252 TKWIGELDQASGASN
+252 TKWIGELDQASGASK
-267 GFATAVNGIAEHLTI
+267 GFATAVNGVAEHLTV
-282 ATSALGGFAAA
+282 ATSALGGFAAV
-293 LIINKLRAFIAA
+293 LSVNKLRAFIAA

-347 EAELLA
+347 ESELLA
-353 IQQQSEVQSR
+353 IQQQAEVQSR

-368 ITAENNARR
+368 IMAESNARR

-385 ASAGGRLFSNALGFV
+385 ATAGGRLFSNALGLV

-414 TGALIEYRQKTE
+414 AGAFFEYRQKAE

-460 LERSIDTQKAVIAE
+460 LERSIETQKAVITG
-474 LKAETSRLEQQVKI
+474 LKEETSRLEQQVKI
-488 QIEGMDSQG
+488 QIDGMNSQG
-497 LQNNQH
+497 LQNNQY

-571 SVEDFNRLAPSVES
+571 SVEDFNRLVPSAES

-631 RQIAINREKDPE
+631 RQIAIRNEKDPK
-643 KKRRMEAED
+643 KKRRLEAED
-652 QAINSGFDPSS
+652 QAINSGFNPTDG
-663 TDFSAVADSFYN
+663 DFSAVADSFYN
-675 ALGSKKTKGASKGA
+675 ALGVKD
-689 GKGERAR
+689 GKNGGKSERAR
-696 DSWLNFYDEIR
+696 DSWLSFYDEIR
-707 KKSTSSLNEINL
+707 KKNSSSLGEIEL
-719 EQDQMVR
+719 EQARMFQ
-726 RLNEHLK
+726 RLEEHHK
-733 KGVVSHQEYEIAK
+733 KGVVTYQEYETAK
-746 TAITE
+746 TAIAE
-751 RFEKQRLELSGKY
+751 RFARQRLELAGKY
-764 APNKLLKSELKDELA
+764 APEKLLKANLNDDLKS
-779 AIQELYAAGQLNQA
+779 IQELYSAGQLNQA

-808 GVSQNVV
+808 GVSQSAV

-895 MAGVIANAAG
+895 MAGVMANAAG

-913 MFAVSKAFAIAESM
+913 MFAVSKAFAIAESI

-941 YPQNLVEYARA
+941 YPKNLVEYARV

-962 IQSVTMSF
+962 IQSVTMKF

-999 SRTVDHYGVGFM
+999 SRTVDHYGLAFM

-1020 KFANGGRVGG
+1020 RFANGGRVGG
-1030 GGSPS
+1030 GSSPS
-1035 YPGIRSNHGGGEMNN
+1035 YPGISSNGGEGDHNEIS
-1050 DITITIHID
+1050 ITINIAKDGKEDVTV
-1059 NNGNEETTTEQKA
+1059 EQQIAQSKA
-1072 QQGKQLGDIIT
+1072 LSDAIT
-1083 GKVLEVLQ
+1083 VKVLEVMRKQ
-1091 KERRSGGLLA
+1091 RRRDGGLLN

>member
-14 VDDVKFK
+14 VDDAKFRS
-21 NGLSVAEARA
+21 GLNVAEARA
-31 KSFSTRTTQYL
+31 KSFSIRTTQYL
-42 KNIENAANSVEKINT
+42 KNIENAANSIEKINY

-176 GQEFNSVMEQAPGL
+176 GQEFNSVMEQTPGL

-231 EQFNTRVVTIGMAFE
+231 EQFNTRVITIGMAFE

-252 TKWIGELDQASGASN
+252 IKWIGELDQASGASN
-267 GFATAVNGIAEHLTI
+267 GFATAVNGIAEHLTV
-282 ATSALGGFAAA
+282 ATSALGGFAAV
-293 LIINKLRAFIAA
+293 LSVNKLRAFIAA
-305 GNEQATLAINVARAE
+305 GNEQAALAINVARAE
-320 SVKTAALREQ
+320 NVKTAALREQ

-335 SLIQIKLTHART
+335 SLIQIKLAHART
-347 EAELLA
+347 ESELLA
-353 IQQQSEVQSR
+353 IQQQAEVQSR

-368 ITAENNARR
+368 IMAESNARR

-385 ASAGGRLFSNALGFV
+385 ATAGGRLFSNALGFV

-414 TGALIEYRQKTE
+414 AGALIEYRQKTE

-435 ADSLDITSDSLRTV
+435 ADSLDVTGESLRTV

-460 LERSIDTQKAVIAE
+460 LERSIETQREVIAE
-474 LKAETSRLEQQVKI
+474 LKAETSRLERQVKI
-488 QIEGMDSQG
+488 QAEGMESQG
-497 LQNNQH
+497 LQNNQY

-516 IKKGELAAANEKLE
+516 IKKGELAIANEKLE
-530 KSERDLLTLDSG
+530 KSERDLAAIDSG
-542 KSIAELNTKL
+542 KSIAEFNTKL

-675 ALGSKKTKGASKGA
+675 ALGSKKNK
-689 GKGERAR
+689 
-696 DSWLNFYDEIR
+696 
-707 KKSTSSLNEINL
+707 
-719 EQDQMVR
+719 R
-726 RLNEHLK
+726 R
-733 KGVVSHQEYEIAK
+733 Q
-746 TAITE
+746 
-751 RFEKQRLELSGKY
+751 
-764 APNKLLKSELKDELA
+764 
-779 AIQELYAAGQLNQA
+779 
-793 EAAKASQRAQFDYAQ
+793 
-808 GVSQNVV
+808 
-815 DPLAQFRAQFDPNQE
+815 
-830 IENQRTRDLAL
+830 
-841 LDAMQSGNEQKLLSE
+841 
-856 EEYQRRK
+856 
-863 KEIQDKYDLERQKK
+863 
-877 EADYY
+877 
-882 AQSTQMMSSAFDT
+882 
-895 MAGVIANAAG
+895 
-905 QQSAAYKA
+905 
-913 MFAVSKAFAIAESM
+913 
-927 INIQLA
+927 
-933 LSEAAKLP
+933 
-941 YPQNLVEYARA
+941 
-952 ASQTASIVSN
+952 
-962 IQSVTMSF
+962 
-970 ATGGHVQ
+970 
-977 GPGTGTSDS
+977 
-986 IPAWLSNNEFVMT
+986 
-999 SRTVDHYGVGFM
+999 
-1011 NALNQRRLP
+1011 
-1020 KFANGGRVGG
+1020 
-1030 GGSPS
+1030 
-1035 YPGIRSNHGGGEMNN
+1035 
-1050 DITITIHID
+1050 
-1059 NNGNEETTTEQKA
+1059 
-1072 QQGKQLGDIIT
+1072 
-1083 GKVLEVLQ
+1083 
-1091 KERRSGGLLA
+1091 

>member
-14 VDDVKFK
+14 VDDAKFRS
-21 NGLSVAEARA
+21 GLNVAEARA
-31 KSFSTRTTQYL
+31 KSFSIRTTQYL
-42 KNIENAANSVEKINT
+42 KNIENAANSLEKINT
-57 RLFNFSVASVGLGTL
+57 RLFNFSVAGVGLGTL
-72 KNYVDGYTEVKN
+72 KNYADGYTEVKN

-176 GQEFNSVMEQAPGL
+176 GQEFNSVMEQTPGL

-231 EQFNTRVVTIGMAFE
+231 EQFNTRIVTIGMAFE

-252 TKWIGELDQASGASN
+252 TKWIGELDQASGASQ
-267 GFATAVNGIAEHLTI
+267 GFATVISGMADHLTV
-282 ATSALGGFAAA
+282 ATSALGGFAAV
-293 LIINKLRAFIAA
+293 LSINKLRAFIAA
-305 GNEQATLAINVARAE
+305 GNEQAALAINVARAE
-320 SVKTAALREQ
+320 NVKTAALREQ

-347 EAELLA
+347 ESELLA
-353 IQQQSEVQSR
+353 IQQQAEVQSR

-368 ITAENNARR
+368 IMAESNARR

-385 ASAGGRLFSNALGFV
+385 ATAGGRLFSNALGFV

-414 TGALIEYRQKTE
+414 AGALIEYRQKTE

-460 LERSIDTQKAVIAE
+460 LERSIETQKAVITE
-474 LKAETSRLEQQVKI
+474 LKAETNRLEQQVKI
-488 QIEGMDSQG
+488 QIDGMNSHG

-516 IKKGELAAANEKLE
+516 IKKGELAEANEKLE

-571 SVEDFNRLAPSVES
+571 SVEDFNRLVPSAES

-601 LIVAGNFDA
+601 LIVASNFDA

-631 RQIAINREKDPE
+631 RQIAINREKDPK
-643 KKRRMEAED
+643 KKRRLEAED
-652 QAINSGFDPSS
+652 QAINSGFDPNS

-675 ALGSKKTKGASKGA
+675 VLGSKKTKGA

-707 KKSTSSLNEINL
+707 KKNSSSLGEIEL
-719 EQDQMVR
+719 EQARMFQ
-726 RLNEHLK
+726 RLEEHNK
-733 KGVVSHQEYEIAK
+733 KGVVSYQEYETAK
-746 TAITE
+746 TAIAE
-751 RFEKQRLELSGKY
+751 RFARQRLELAGKY
-764 APNKLLKSELKDELA
+764 APEKLLKANLNDDLKS
-779 AIQELYAAGQLNQA
+779 IQELYNAGQLNQA
-793 EAAKASQRAQFDYAQ
+793 EAAKAAQRAQFDYAQ
-808 GVSQNVV
+808 GVSQNAV
-815 DPLAQFRAQFDPNQE
+815 DPLSQFRAQFDPNQE

-856 EEYQRRK
+856 EEYQKRRQQ
-863 KEIQDKYDLERQKK
+863 IMDRYDNQRRQS
-877 EADYY
+877 ELDYY
-882 AQSTQMMSSAFDT
+882 GQSAQMMSSAFDT
-895 MAGVIANAAG
+895 MAGVMENAAG
-905 QQSAAYKA
+905 KQSGIYKA
-913 MFAVSKAFAIAESM
+913 MFVASKAFAIAESV
-927 INIQLA
+927 IKIQQGIANASSLPFPSNLA
-933 LSEAAKLP
+933 AMAS
-941 YPQNLVEYARA
+941 VA
-952 ASQTASIVSN
+952 ASTANIVST
-962 IQSVTMSF
+962 IQSVSMKF

-1011 NALNQRRLP
+1011 NALNQRRFP
-1020 KFANGGRVGG
+1020 KFANGGHVGG
-1030 GGSPS
+1030 KSDS
-1035 YPGIRSNHGGGEMNN
+1035 YDGLFSGGGASTNN
-1050 DITITIHID
+1050 EVSITINID
-1059 NNGNEETTTEQKA
+1059 KNGNETVTAEQKA
-1072 QQGKQLGDIIT
+1072 AQGKELALAIQAN
-1083 GKVLEVLQ
+1083 VLEVLRKQ
-1091 KERRSGGLLA
+1091 RRPGGMLG